1 MASTLNIVIGSHV
14 WVEDKDLSWVD
25 GEVSRIDGKKAHVR
39 TTKGKTVIANISD
52 IHPKDTEAP
61 PDGVDDM
68 TRLSYLHEPGVLDNL
83 AVRYAKNIIYTYTGN
98 ILIAINPFQRLP
110 NLVDARTM
118 EKYKGANLGDLD
130 PHVFAIADVSYRQM
144 INEGKSNS
152 ILVSGESGAGKTE
165 TTKLLMGYLAY
176 LGGRSG
182 TGERTVEQQVL
193 ESNPVLEAFGNA
205 KTVRNNNSS
214 RFGKFVEIQFDKS
227 GKISGA
233 AIRTYLLERS
243 RVCQIN
249 SPERNYHCFYFLC
262 AAPSEDLKKYK
273 LGDPSLFHYLNQ
285 SACIKVDGI
294 NDAEEYLATRK
305 AMDTVGITDQEQE
318 AIFRVVA
325 AVLHLGNINF
335 TKGREADSSIIKDD
349 KSRFHLNTAGEL
361 LMCDCEKLENAL
373 IKREINTPEGVI
385 TTTVGPNSATISR
398 DGLAKQIY
406 SRLFDWLVNRINA
419 SIGQDPNSNKLIGVL
434 DIYGFESF
442 KTNSFEQLC
451 INFTNEKL
459 QQHFNQN
466 VFKMEQEEYT
476 REQINWSYI
485 EFVDNQDVLDL
496 IERKPGGIIALLDE
510 ACMFPKSTHETLS
523 QKLYEKFKN
532 HKRFTKPKLSRTAF
546 TIQHY
551 AGDVTYQSDQFLDK
565 NKDYVVA
572 EHQELLNAS
581 KCSFVSGLFPQA
593 TEENTKSSKSSIA
606 TRFKIQLHELMETLS
621 STEPHY
627 IRCIKPNSVLKPGIF
642 ENTNVLQQLRCS
654 GVLEAIR
661 ISCAGYPTRKLFHDF
676 LHRFRVLAPEI
687 LKEKND
693 EKVSCQKVLDKMG
706 LQGYQIGRTKVFLR
720 AGQMADLDARRTE
733 MRNNAAKGVQSQ
745 FRTHVA
751 REQFLVLRDTS
762 IYLQSFVRA
771 RLACKQHEFL
781 RQQAAAL
788 RIQKNARWYFA
799 WKTYYQLRLSAIT
812 LQAGLRSM
820 AARNEFTFRK
830 KNKASVHIQSQWRC
844 HRDYSNYMNL
854 KRAALT
860 YQCAWRRRVARKE
873 LRKLKL
879 AARDTQA
886 LKVAK
891 EKLEE
896 RVEELTSRLDRE
908 KKLRADLEKSK
919 ADEVSKLKEALHEME
934 QRVEEV
940 KAMQE
945 QESAKKAVEEALAQE
960 REKISLLTTEIEGLK
975 VLLVAEREENDKMKK
990 AHANALETNEELNKE
1005 VSDADE
1011 KIKQFSD
1018 TVRRL
1023 EGTVSEHEGLLLT
1036 ERQQNE
1042 AANAALAESQ
1052 ARNEA
1057 LVSKLEDAVK
1067 QNDLL
1072 HEADQRFQEA
1082 TKNLESSL
1090 TFEKQRHEANLIELA
1105 EAREK
1110 IEELQ
1115 REVGDTDEKFTLL
1128 QTSIQS
1134 VEERLR
1140 EKDALLTTERL
1151 ESEATKKSLNESED
1165 RNQDLLLKIEIAQ
1178 KDIAHFQETVRRHEE
1193 NMAALETS
1201 LRSERQQ
1208 NDAIMKQL
1216 AESQGEIGELQRKLE
1231 DADARNG
1238 LLQDSLQRHEENM
1251 AALETSLRSERQ
1263 QNDAIM
1269 KQLAESQGEIGE
1281 LQRKL
1286 EDADARNGLLQDS
1299 LQRHEENMAAL
1310 ETSLRSERQQND
1322 AIMKQLAESQ
1332 GEIGELQ
1339 RKLED
1344 ADARNGLLQDSLQ
1357 RLEDD
1362 ATTREALM
1370 ETERKETEMTK
1381 KTLTE
1386 ALDQIEE
1393 LVKEV
1398 ECANH
1403 SVHQLQDSMQRMEQ
1417 TAVAREAT
1425 LLAEHQEKDATS
1437 KALAEAQGRIE
1448 GLLKEIYSANRK
1460 NDQLQSTIERLEEG
1474 ATTTDALYLAE
1485 RKGHDQTKKSLS
1497 EAQETNKE
1505 LLKKIEK
1512 AEKNIDQL
1520 LENVERLEKDA
1531 ITRESLLLTTKQS
1544 YGDTAKLLLESQEKN
1559 QELVHKVEDSDSKI
1573 VLLEDSVKRLEE
1585 STADKDSLLAIERHE
1600 NSETKKELV
1609 GSQKKIAELLTE
1621 VQDTRA
1627 NVAELEDLI
1636 RRLEGKLAITEALL
1650 LTEKEQNA
1658 STLKL
1663 LAEAQLR
1670 IEELIKKLEGSDR
1683 KSDSLQD
1690 TITRLEQDVTAKEAL
1705 LLTEKEAHDATRKT
1719 LTEAQEESGEL
1730 LKKIHD
1736 NDKHILQL
1744 QFTIQRLE
1752 ETTVANENLLLRE
1765 REQNDITTKA
1775 HNESQEKYEEL
1786 LSKFVDV
1793 DRKIDLLQ
1801 GTIERLGE
1809 NTTKD
1814 SLLLSERHEK
1824 DAIKKALTEAQE
1836 KNEELL
1842 MKVEDANEKIEQL
1855 QTTIDMLEDNVAAK
1869 DVSLEAAMKE
1879 NDAIR
1884 RSLTEAQERNDEL
1897 LKKISDSEYRI
1908 HLLQDTIQKLQVDA
1922 ISRLSSF
1929 VMEKQE
1935 SDASKRAVTEAH
1947 ERNEDLLKRNEDL
1960 LKRNDDLIKKIE
1972 DSSKI
1977 VTQLQEALQR
1987 LEGKAC
1993 NLEAENQVLRQQAT
2007 STPPTSAKSPASRAK
2022 ISRIHRSPENGH
2034 NLNGDIRQTE
2044 MKPSTGTSEAITSA
2058 ANVPDL
2064 GDQKDFEHGE
2074 KLQRIPK
2081 QKYQPSHH
2089 QQPQDDQQWLL
2100 ACIPQHLGFSGS
2112 KPVAALLIYQC
2123 LLHWKS
2129 FEAMKTGVFDSI
2141 LHAINSATEAQND
2154 MRTLA
2159 YWLSNLSTLTVLL
2172 QRSFK
2177 TTRTAIST
2185 PQRRRFSSERIFH
2198 GNQTSNAG
2206 LAYLSGQSVVGS
2218 AGLPQVEAKYPALL
2232 FKQQLVDLIEKV
2244 YGMISDS
2251 VKKELNPLLE
2261 LCIQD
2266 PRTSHSSIAKGNLNG
2281 MGQQNQLTYWL
2292 GIVKIL
2298 TSYLDVLRVNHVP
2311 SILVHKLFTQ
2321 IFSLI
2326 DVQLFNRLLLRRECC
2341 SFSNGEY
2348 VRAGLTEL
2356 KHWSDNATREF
2367 AGSAWEALRHI
2378 RQAVDFLVISLKP
2391 MRTLREIHTD
2401 VCPALSI
2408 QQLERIVS
2416 MYWDDVN
2423 GTNTISAEFTSS
2435 LKSAVRDESNM
2446 ATSFS
2451 ILLDD
2456 DSSIPFSLDDITKTL
2471 PVIEVADDDF
2481 VPFVHENPSFAFL
2494 LQRGE

>member
-1 MASTLNIVIGSHV
+1 MLNIVRGSHV
-14 WVEDKDLSWVD
+14 WVEDKDLAWVD
-25 GEVSRIDGKKAHVR
+25 GEVFQIDGQNAHIR
-39 TTKGKTVIANISD
+39 TTKGKTVIANISN

-61 PDGVDDM
+61 LGGVDDM

-110 NLVDARTM
+110 NLVDVRTM

-165 TTKLLMGYLAY
+165 TTKLLMRYLAF

-182 TGERTVEQQVL
+182 TGARTVEQQVL

-273 LGDPSLFHYLNQ
+273 LGDPASFHYLNQ

-294 NDAEEYLATRK
+294 NDAEEYLATRN
-305 AMDTVGITDQEQE
+305 AMDTVGITEQEQE

-335 TKGREADSSIIKDD
+335 AKGKEADSSVIKDD
-349 KSRFHLNTAGEL
+349 KSRFHLNTAAEI
-361 LMCDCEKLENAL
+361 LMCDRQKLENAL
-373 IKREINTPEGVI
+373 INREINTPEGVI
-385 TTTVGPNSATISR
+385 TTSVGPQSATVSR

-419 SIGQDPNSNKLIGVL
+419 SIGQDPTSNQLIGVL

-496 IERKPGGIIALLDE
+496 IEKKPGGIIALLDE
-510 ACMFPKSTHETLS
+510 ACMFPKSTHETFS

-551 AGDVTYQSDQFLDK
+551 AGDVIYQSDQFLDK

-581 KCSFVSGLFPQA
+581 KCSFVSGLFPPV

-606 TRFKIQLHELMETLS
+606 ARFKMQLHELMETLS

-627 IRCIKPNSVLKPGIF
+627 IRCIKPNSVLKPAIF

-661 ISCAGYPTRKLFHDF
+661 ISCAGYPTRKVFQDF

-693 EKVSCQKVLDKMG
+693 EKVACQKILDKIG

-720 AGQMADLDARRTE
+720 AGQMAELDARRTE
-733 MRNNAAKGVQSQ
+733 VRNNAARGVQSQ

-751 REQFLVLRDTS
+751 REQFLILQNAS
-762 IYLQSFVRA
+762 ICLQSFVRA
-771 RLACKQHEFL
+771 RLACKLYEFL
-781 RQQAAAL
+781 RQQEAAL
-788 RIQKNARWYFA
+788 KIQKNTRWFFA
-799 WKTYYQLRLSAIT
+799 WKTYCQQRSAAIT
-812 LQAGLRSM
+812 LQTGLRAM
-820 AARNEFTFRK
+820 AARNEFNFRK
-830 KNKASVHIQSQWRC
+830 QNKASIHIQSRWRC
-844 HRDYSNYMNL
+844 HRDYSNYMKL
-854 KRAALT
+854 KSAALT
-860 YQCAWRRRVARKE
+860 YQCAWRRKVARKE
-873 LRKLKL
+873 LRKLRM

-896 RVEELTSRLDRE
+896 RVEELMGRLSLE
-908 KKLRADLEKSK
+908 KKLRNDSEKSK
-919 ADEVSKLKEALHEME
+919 AEEVSKLQAALHVME
-934 QRVEEV
+934 QRIEEV
-940 KAMQE
+940 TAMQE
-945 QESAKKAVEEALAQE
+945 RESAKKAVEEALAQE

-975 VLLVAEREENDKMKK
+975 DLLVAERDETDLMKSS
-990 AHANALETNEELNKE
+990 HASALERNEELNKKLK
-1005 VSDADE
+1005 DADE
-1011 KIKQFSD
+1011 KIKQFTD
-1018 TVRRL
+1018 IIQRL
-1023 EGTVSEHEGLLLT
+1023 EGTVREGEDLLLT
-1036 ERQQNE
+1036 ERQKSE
-1042 AANAALAESQ
+1042 AANTALAESE
-1052 ARNEA
+1052 AKNEA

-1067 QNDLL
+1067 QNDILQETVKRFE
-1072 HEADQRFQEA
+1072 EAMS
-1082 TKNLESSL
+1082 NLESSL
-1090 TFEKQRHEANLIELA
+1090 VVEKQQHEASVVELA

-1110 IEELQ
+1110 IVELQ
-1115 REVGDTDEKFTLL
+1115 REVGDTDEKSTLL
-1128 QTSIQS
+1128 QTTIQRL
-1134 VEERLR
+1134 EEKLMG
-1140 EKDALLTTERL
+1140 KDSLLSTERQ
-1151 ESEATKKSLNESED
+1151 ESEATKVLLSEY
-1165 RNQDLLLKIEIAQ
+1165 QDKNLELLKKIEDAE
-1178 KDIAHFQETVRRHEE
+1178 KNIAHFQDTIQRHEE
-1193 NMAALETS
+1193 SITVLETS
-1201 LRSERQQ
+1201 LRTERQQ
-1208 NDAIMKQL
+1208 NEAIMKQL
-1216 AESQGEIGELQRKLE
+1216 ADSQGEIGELQEKLE
-1231 DADARNG
+1231 GADGRN
-1238 LLQDSLQRHEENM
+1238 S
-1251 AALETSLRSERQ
+1251 
-1263 QNDAIM
+1263 
-1269 KQLAESQGEIGE
+1269 
-1281 LQRKL
+1281 
-1286 EDADARNGLLQDS
+1286 
-1299 LQRHEENMAAL
+1299 
-1310 ETSLRSERQQND
+1310 
-1322 AIMKQLAESQ
+1322 
-1332 GEIGELQ
+1332 
-1339 RKLED
+1339 
-1344 ADARNGLLQDSLQ
+1344 LLQDSLQ
-1357 RLEDD
+1357 RLE
-1362 ATTREALM
+1362 
-1370 ETERKETEMTK
+1370 
-1381 KTLTE
+1381 
-1386 ALDQIEE
+1386 
-1393 LVKEV
+1393 
-1398 ECANH
+1398 
-1403 SVHQLQDSMQRMEQ
+1403 
-1417 TAVAREAT
+1417 
-1425 LLAEHQEKDATS
+1425 
-1437 KALAEAQGRIE
+1437 
-1448 GLLKEIYSANRK
+1448 
-1460 NDQLQSTIERLEEG
+1460 EG
-1474 ATTTDALYLAE
+1474 ATTMDALYLAE
-1485 RKGHDQTKKSLS
+1485 RQGHDQTKKALS
-1497 EAQETNKE
+1497 DAQEINKE
-1505 LLKKIEK
+1505 LLTKIE
-1512 AEKNIDQL
+1512 ASEKNRDQL
-1520 LENVERLEKDA
+1520 LENLERLQKEA
-1531 ITRESLLLTTKQS
+1531 TTRESLLLMTKQS
-1544 YGDTAKLLLESQEKN
+1544 YDDIIKVLAEAQGRN
-1559 QELVHKVEDSDSKI
+1559 QDLMHKVEDSDRKI
-1573 VLLEDSVKRLEE
+1573 ILLEASVKRLEE
-1585 STADKDSLLAIERHE
+1585 STADKDSLLAIEKHE
-1600 NSETKKELV
+1600 NSETKKELT
-1609 GSQKKIAELLTE
+1609 GAKKRIDELLNE
-1621 VQDTRA
+1621 VQDTRT
-1627 NVAELEDLI
+1627 NIAELEDSI
-1636 RRLEGKLAITEALL
+1636 RRLEGNLGITEALL
-1650 LTEKEQNA
+1650 LTEKEHNA
-1658 STLKL
+1658 STVKL
-1663 LAEAQLR
+1663 LTEAQSK
-1670 IEELIKKLEGSDR
+1670 IEDFIKKLEDAER
-1683 KSDSLQD
+1683 KSDNLQD
-1690 TITRLEQDVTAKEAL
+1690 TIKRLEQDVNAKDAF
-1705 LLTEKEAHDATRKT
+1705 LLTEKQAHETAQKT
-1719 LTEAQEESGEL
+1719 LAEVHERNEEL
-1730 LKKIHD
+1730 LKKIHED
-1736 NDKHILQL
+1736 DKTILQL
-1744 QFTIQRLE
+1744 KFTIQRLE
-1752 ETTVANENLLLRE
+1752 ENTAANENMLLRE
-1765 REQNDITTKA
+1765 KEQNDATTKA
-1775 HNESQEKYEEL
+1775 HIESQERYEVL
-1786 LSKFVDV
+1786 LKKFLDV

-1801 GTIERLGE
+1801 DTIERLGE
-1809 NTTKD
+1809 NTTTKD
-1814 SLLLSERHEK
+1814 ALFLSERQEK
-1824 DAIKKALTEAQE
+1824 DAIKKALTEAEE
-1836 KNEELL
+1836 KKDELL
-1842 MKVEDANEKIEQL
+1842 MKVEDSNEKIEHL
-1855 QTTIDMLEDNVAAK
+1855 QNTINKLEENITAK
-1869 DVSLEAAMKE
+1869 DVSLEAAMQE
-1879 NDAIR
+1879 NETIR
-1884 RSLTEAQERNDEL
+1884 KLLAEAQEKNDEL
-1897 LKKISDSEYRI
+1897 LKKINDSEYRM
-1908 HLLQDTIQKLQVDA
+1908 HLLQDTVQKLQVDA

-1935 SDASKRAVTEAH
+1935 SDAAKRAVSEAH
-1947 ERNEDLLKRNEDL
+1947 ERNEDLLRRNEDL

-1972 DSSKI
+1972 ESGKI
-1977 VTQLQEALQR
+1977 VSQLQEALQR
-1987 LEGKAC
+1987 LEGKAA
-1993 NLEAENQVLRQQAT
+1993 NLEAENQVLRQQST
-2007 STPPTSAKSPASRAK
+2007 GTPPSTAKSSASRSK
-2022 ISRIHRSPENGH
+2022 ITRIHKNPDNGH
-2034 NLNGDIRQTE
+2034 ILNGDIKQTE
-2044 MKPSTGTSEAITSA
+2044 MKPSTGTSEATSVGNA
-2058 ANVPDL
+2058 PNL
-2064 GDQKDFEHGE
+2064 GTLKDFEHGE
-2074 KLQRIPK
+2074 KLQRVFN
-2081 QKYQPSHH
+2081 QKFQPSQH

-2100 ACIPQHLGFSGS
+2100 TCISQYLGFSGS
-2112 KPVAALLIYQC
+2112 KPVAAVLMYQC
-2123 LLHWKS
+2123 LFHWRS

-2141 LHAINSATEAQND
+2141 LQTINSAIEAQND

-2159 YWLSNLSTLTVLL
+2159 YWLSNLSTLTVIL

-2198 GNQTSNAG
+2198 ANQTSNAG
-2206 LAYLSGQSVVGS
+2206 LAYLTGQSAVGS
-2218 AGLPQVEAKYPALL
+2218 SGLPQVEAKYPALL

-2266 PRTSHSSIAKGNLNG
+2266 PRTSHSGLAKGHLNG
-2281 MGQQNQLTYWL
+2281 MGQSNQLAHWL

-2298 TSYLDVLRVNHVP
+2298 TSYLDVLRANHVP
-2311 SILVHKLFTQ
+2311 PILVNKLFTQ

-2391 MRTLREIHTD
+2391 MRTLREIRTD

-2435 LKSAVRDESNM
+2435 LKTAAREESN
-2446 ATSFS
+2446 TVTTFS

-2471 PVIEVADDDF
+2471 PAIEMVDDDLL
-2481 VPFVHENPSFAFL
+2481 PFVRENPNFAFL

>member
-25 GEVSRIDGKKAHVR
+25 GEVFRIDGQNAHVR

-165 TTKLLMGYLAY
+165 TTKLLMRYLAF

-273 LGDPSLFHYLNQ
+273 LGDPSSFHYLNQ

-325 AVLHLGNINF
+325 VVLHLGNINF
-335 TKGREADSSIIKDD
+335 AKGREVDSSIIKDD

-419 SIGQDPNSNKLIGVL
+419 SIGQDPDSNKLIGVL

-496 IERKPGGIIALLDE
+496 IEKKPGGIIALLDE

-581 KCSFVSGLFPQA
+581 KCSFVSGLFPPA

-606 TRFKIQLHELMETLS
+606 TRFKLQLHELMETLS

-661 ISCAGYPTRKLFHDF
+661 ISCAGYPTRKQFHDF
-676 LHRFRVLAPEI
+676 LHRFRVLTPEI

-693 EKVSCQKVLDKMG
+693 EKVSCQKILDKIG

-720 AGQMADLDARRTE
+720 AGQMAELDARRTE
-733 MRNNAAKGVQSQ
+733 MRNNAARGVQSQ

-762 IYLQSFVRA
+762 ICLQSFVRA

-812 LQAGLRSM
+812 LQAGLRAM

-844 HRDYSNYMNL
+844 HRDYSNYMKL
-854 KRAALT
+854 RRAALT

-873 LRKLKL
+873 LRKLRM

-919 ADEVSKLKEALHEME
+919 AEEVSKLKEALQEME
-934 QRVEEV
+934 QRVEDV

-975 VLLVAEREENDKMKK
+975 ALLVAEREENDVTKK
-990 AHANALETNEELNKE
+990 AHANALETNEELNKR

-1011 KIKQFSD
+1011 KIKQFTD
-1018 TVRRL
+1018 TVQRL
-1023 EGTVSEHEGLLLT
+1023 EGTVREHEALLLT

-1072 HEADQRFQEA
+1072 HEAAQRFEEA

-1115 REVGDTDEKFTLL
+1115 REVGDTDEKSTLL

-1134 VEERLR
+1134 LEERLR
-1140 EKDALLTTERL
+1140 EKDALLTIERL

-1165 RNQDLLLKIEIAQ
+1165 RNQDLLLKIEVAE
-1178 KDIAHFQETVRRHEE
+1178 KDIAHFQETV
-1193 NMAALETS
+1193 
-1201 LRSERQQ
+1201 
-1208 NDAIMKQL
+1208 
-1216 AESQGEIGELQRKLE
+1216 
-1231 DADARNG
+1231 
-1238 LLQDSLQRHEENM
+1238 QRHEENM

-1286 EDADARNGLLQDS
+1286 EDAYARNGLLQDS
-1299 LQRHEENMAAL
+1299 LQ
-1310 ETSLRSERQQND
+1310 
-1322 AIMKQLAESQ
+1322 
-1332 GEIGELQ
+1332 
-1339 RKLED
+1339 
-1344 ADARNGLLQDSLQ
+1344 
-1357 RLEDD
+1357 
-1362 ATTREALM
+1362 
-1370 ETERKETEMTK
+1370 
-1381 KTLTE
+1381 
-1386 ALDQIEE
+1386 
-1393 LVKEV
+1393 
-1398 ECANH
+1398 
-1403 SVHQLQDSMQRMEQ
+1403 
-1417 TAVAREAT
+1417 
-1425 LLAEHQEKDATS
+1425 
-1437 KALAEAQGRIE
+1437 
-1448 GLLKEIYSANRK
+1448 
-1460 NDQLQSTIERLEEG
+1460 RLEEG

-1485 RKGHDQTKKSLS
+1485 RKEHDQTKKSLS

-1505 LLKKIEK
+1505 LLKKIEE

-1531 ITRESLLLTTKQS
+1531 TTRESLLLTTKQS
-1544 YGDTAKLLLESQEKN
+1544 YDDTTKLLLESQEKN
-1559 QELVHKVEDSDSKI
+1559 RELVHKVEDSDSKI

-1585 STADKDSLLAIERHE
+1585 ITADKDSLLAIERHE
-1600 NSETKKELV
+1600 NSETKKELAD
-1609 GSQKKIAELLTE
+1609 SQKKIAELLTE
-1621 VQDTRA
+1621 VQETRA
-1627 NVAELEDLI
+1627 NIAELEDLV
-1636 RRLEGKLAITEALL
+1636 RRLEGNLAVTEALL

-1705 LLTEKEAHDATRKT
+1705 LLTEKQAHEATRKT
-1719 LTEAQEESGEL
+1719 LTETQEKSEEL

-1744 QFTIQRLE
+1744 QFAIQRLE
-1752 ETTVANENLLLRE
+1752 ETTAANENLLLRE

-1786 LSKFVDV
+1786 LTKFSDV

-1809 NTTKD
+1809 NTTTKD

-1824 DAIKKALTEAQE
+1824 EAIKKALTEAEE

-1842 MKVEDANEKIEQL
+1842 MKVEDANEKIGHL
-1855 QTTIDMLEDNVAAK
+1855 QTTINTLEDNVAAK
-1869 DVSLEAAMKE
+1869 NVSLEAAMKE
-1879 NDAIR
+1879 NDKIR
-1884 RSLTEAQERNDEL
+1884 KSLSEAQERNDEL

-1908 HLLQDTIQKLQVDA
+1908 HLLQDTVQKLQVDA

-1935 SDASKRAVTEAH
+1935 SDAAKRAVTEAH

-1977 VTQLQEALQR
+1977 VTQLQEAQQR
-1987 LEGKAC
+1987 LEGKAS

-2007 STPPTSAKSPASRAK
+2007 STPPSTAKSPASRSK

-2034 NLNGDIRQTE
+2034 IFNGDIRQTE

-2081 QKYQPSHH
+2081 QKYQ
-2089 QQPQDDQQWLL
+2089 QPQDDQQWLL
-2100 ACIPQHLGFSGS
+2100 TCISQYLGFSGS

-2141 LHAINSATEAQND
+2141 LHAINSATESQND

-2206 LAYLSGQSVVGS
+2206 FAYLSGQSVVGS

-2251 VKKELNPLLE
+2251 VKKVLNPLLE

-2281 MGQQNQLTYWL
+2281 MGQQNQLTHWL

-2298 TSYLDVLRVNHVP
+2298 TSYLDVLRANHVP

-2348 VRAGLTEL
+2348 VRAGLAEL

-2391 MRTLREIHTD
+2391 MRTLREIRTD

-2435 LKSAVRDESNM
+2435 LKSVVREESNM

-2481 VPFVHENPSFAFL
+2481 LPFVHENPSFAFL

>member
-1 MASTLNIVIGSHV
+1 MASMLNIVKGSHV
-14 WVEDKDLSWVD
+14 WVEDKDLAWVD
-25 GEVSRIDGKKAHVR
+25 GEVFGIDGQNAHVR
-39 TTKGKTVIANISD
+39 TTKGKTVTAKISD

-110 NLVDARTM
+110 NLVDACTM

-165 TTKLLMGYLAY
+165 TTKLLMRYLAF

-273 LGDPSLFHYLNQ
+273 LGDPSSFHYLNQ

-294 NDAEEYLATRK
+294 NDAEEYLATRN
-305 AMDTVGITDQEQE
+305 AMDTVGITEQEQE

-335 TKGREADSSIIKDD
+335 AKGREVDSSVIKDD

-373 IKREINTPEGVI
+373 INREINTPEGVI

-419 SIGQDPNSNKLIGVL
+419 SIGQDPDSNKLIGVL

-496 IERKPGGIIALLDE
+496 IEKKPGGIIALLDE

-565 NKDYVVA
+565 NKDYVVS

-581 KCSFVSGLFPQA
+581 KCSFVSGLFPPA

-606 TRFKIQLHELMETLS
+606 TRFKMQLHELMETLS

-627 IRCIKPNSVLKPGIF
+627 IRCIKPNSVLKPAIF

-693 EKVSCQKVLDKMG
+693 EKVACQKILDKIG

-733 MRNNAAKGVQSQ
+733 MRNYAARGVQSQ
-745 FRTHVA
+745 YRTHVA
-751 REQFLVLRDTS
+751 REQFLLLRDAS
-762 IYLQSFVRA
+762 ICLQSFVRA

-788 RIQKNARWYFA
+788 RIQKTTRWYFA
-799 WKTYYQLRLSAIT
+799 WKTYCQLRLSAVT
-812 LQAGLRSM
+812 LQAGVRAM
-820 AARNEFTFRK
+820 AARNEFNFRK
-830 KNKASVHIQSQWRC
+830 RNKASVRIQSQWRC
-844 HRDYSNYMNL
+844 HRDYSNYMKL

-860 YQCAWRRRVARKE
+860 YQCAWRRRVAKKE
-873 LRKLKL
+873 LRKLRM

-896 RVEELTSRLDRE
+896 RVEDLTSRLGLE
-908 KKLRADLEKSK
+908 KKLRDDLEKSK
-919 ADEVSKLKEALHEME
+919 AEEVAKLKTALREME

-975 VLLVAEREENDKMKK
+975 ELLVAEREENDIRKK
-990 AHANALETNEELNKE
+990 AHANALETNEELNKK

-1018 TVRRL
+1018 TVQRL
-1023 EGTVSEHEGLLLT
+1023 EGTIREGEALLLT

-1042 AANAALAESQ
+1042 AASATLAESQ

-1072 HEADQRFQEA
+1072 RETSQRFEEA
-1082 TKNLESSL
+1082 MKNLESSL
-1090 TFEKQRHEANLIELA
+1090 IFEKQQHEASLLELA

-1115 REVGDTDEKFTLL
+1115 REVGDTDEKSTLL
-1128 QTSIQS
+1128 KTTIQS
-1134 VEERLR
+1134 LEERSR
-1140 EKDALLTTERL
+1140 EKDALLTLERQ
-1151 ESEATKKSLNESED
+1151 ESEATKKSLSDSED
-1165 RNQDLLLKIEIAQ
+1165 RNQNLLMKIEVAE
-1178 KDIAHFQETVRRHEE
+1178 KEIAHFQETIQRYEQ

-1201 LRSERQQ
+1201 LRSEKQQ
-1208 NDAIMKQL
+1208 TDVIMKQL
-1216 AESQGEIGELQRKLE
+1216 ADSQGEIGELQRKLE
-1231 DADARNG
+1231 DADGRN
-1238 LLQDSLQRHEENM
+1238 R
-1251 AALETSLRSERQ
+1251 
-1263 QNDAIM
+1263 
-1269 KQLAESQGEIGE
+1269 
-1281 LQRKL
+1281 
-1286 EDADARNGLLQDS
+1286 
-1299 LQRHEENMAAL
+1299 
-1310 ETSLRSERQQND
+1310 
-1322 AIMKQLAESQ
+1322 
-1332 GEIGELQ
+1332 
-1339 RKLED
+1339 
-1344 ADARNGLLQDSLQ
+1344 LLQDSLQ
-1357 RLEDD
+1357 RLE
-1362 ATTREALM
+1362 
-1370 ETERKETEMTK
+1370 
-1381 KTLTE
+1381 
-1386 ALDQIEE
+1386 
-1393 LVKEV
+1393 
-1398 ECANH
+1398 
-1403 SVHQLQDSMQRMEQ
+1403 QD
-1417 TAVAREAT
+1417 
-1425 LLAEHQEKDATS
+1425 
-1437 KALAEAQGRIE
+1437 G
-1448 GLLKEIYSANRK
+1448 
-1460 NDQLQSTIERLEEG
+1460 
-1474 ATTTDALYLAE
+1474 
-1485 RKGHDQTKKSLS
+1485 
-1497 EAQETNKE
+1497 
-1505 LLKKIEK
+1505 
-1512 AEKNIDQL
+1512 
-1520 LENVERLEKDA
+1520 
-1531 ITRESLLLTTKQS
+1531 
-1544 YGDTAKLLLESQEKN
+1544 
-1559 QELVHKVEDSDSKI
+1559 
-1573 VLLEDSVKRLEE
+1573 
-1585 STADKDSLLAIERHE
+1585 
-1600 NSETKKELV
+1600 
-1609 GSQKKIAELLTE
+1609 
-1621 VQDTRA
+1621 
-1627 NVAELEDLI
+1627 
-1636 RRLEGKLAITEALL
+1636 
-1650 LTEKEQNA
+1650 
-1658 STLKL
+1658 
-1663 LAEAQLR
+1663 
-1670 IEELIKKLEGSDR
+1670 
-1683 KSDSLQD
+1683 
-1690 TITRLEQDVTAKEAL
+1690 TAKEAL
-1705 LLTEKEAHDATRKT
+1705 LLTEKQAHEATKKT
-1719 LTEAQEESGEL
+1719 LSEAQERNEEL

-1736 NDKHILQL
+1736 NDKNILQL

-1765 REQNDITTKA
+1765 REQNDATTKA
-1775 HNESQEKYEEL
+1775 HIESQEKYEEL
-1786 LSKFVDV
+1786 LKKFVDV

-1801 GTIERLGE
+1801 GTIERFGE
-1809 NTTKD
+1809 NTTTKD
-1814 SLLLSERHEK
+1814 ALLLSERHEK
-1824 DAIKKALTEAQE
+1824 DAIKKALTEADE

-1842 MKVEDANEKIEQL
+1842 MKVEDANEKIEHL
-1855 QTTIDMLEDNVAAK
+1855 QTMINKLEDNIAAK
-1869 DVSLEAAMKE
+1869 DVSLEAATKE
-1879 NDAIR
+1879 NDTIR
-1884 RSLTEAQERNDEL
+1884 KSLAEAQERNDEL

-1908 HLLQDTIQKLQVDA
+1908 HLLQDTVQKLQVDA

-1935 SDASKRAVTEAH
+1935 SDAAKRAVTEAH

-1960 LKRNDDLIKKIE
+1960 LKRNDALIKKIE
-1972 DSSKI
+1972 ESSKI

-1987 LEGKAC
+1987 LEGKAA

-2007 STPPTSAKSPASRAK
+2007 ATPPSTAKSPASRSK
-2022 ISRIHRSPENGH
+2022 ITRIHRSPENGH
-2034 NLNGDIRQTE
+2034 ILNGDIRQTE
-2044 MKPSTGTSEAITSA
+2044 MKPSTSTSEAITSSG
-2058 ANVPDL
+2058 NVPDL
-2064 GDQKDFEHGE
+2064 GDQKEFEHGE
-2074 KLQRIPK
+2074 KLQRVPK
-2081 QKYQPSHH
+2081 QKYQSSHH

-2100 ACIPQHLGFSGS
+2100 TCISQYLGFSGS

-2141 LHAINSATEAQND
+2141 LHAINTATEAQND

-2185 PQRRRFSSERIFH
+2185 PQRRRFSSDRIFH

-2266 PRTSHSSIAKGNLNG
+2266 PRTSHSSLAKGHLNG
-2281 MGQQNQLTYWL
+2281 MGQQNQLTHWL

-2298 TSYLDVLRVNHVP
+2298 TSYLDVLKANHVP
-2311 SILVHKLFTQ
+2311 SVLVHKLFTQ

-2348 VRAGLTEL
+2348 VRAGLAEL

-2391 MRTLREIHTD
+2391 MRTLREIRTD

-2435 LKSAVRDESNM
+2435 LKSAVREESNM

-2471 PVIEVADDDF
+2471 PVIEMADDDLL
-2481 VPFVHENPSFAFL
+2481 PFVHENPSFAFL

>member
-1 MASTLNIVIGSHV
+1 MASMLNIVIGSHV
-14 WVEDKDLSWVD
+14 WVEDKDLAWVD
-25 GEVSRIDGKKAHVR
+25 GEVSRIDGQNAHVR
-39 TTKGKTVIANISD
+39 TTKGDTVTAKISD

-165 TTKLLMGYLAY
+165 TTKLLMRYLAF

-273 LGDPSLFHYLNQ
+273 LGDPSSFHYLNQ
-285 SACIKVDGI
+285 STCIKVDGI
-294 NDAEEYLATRK
+294 NDAEEYLATRN
-305 AMDTVGITDQEQE
+305 AMDTVGITEQEQE

-335 TKGREADSSIIKDD
+335 AKGREVDSSVIKDE

-361 LMCDCEKLENAL
+361 LMCDCGKLENAL
-373 IKREINTPEGVI
+373 INREINTPEGVI
-385 TTTVGPNSATISR
+385 TTTVGPSSATISR

-496 IERKPGGIIALLDE
+496 IEKKPGGIIALLDE

-581 KCSFVSGLFPQA
+581 KCPFVSGLFPPA

-606 TRFKIQLHELMETLS
+606 TRFKMQLHELMETLS
-621 STEPHY
+621 STDPHY
-627 IRCIKPNSVLKPGIF
+627 IRCIKPNSVLKPAVF

-693 EKVSCQKVLDKMG
+693 EKVACQKILDKIG

-720 AGQMADLDARRTE
+720 AGQMAELDARRTE
-733 MRNNAAKGVQSQ
+733 MRNNAARGVQSQ
-745 FRTHVA
+745 YRTHVA
-751 REQFLVLRDTS
+751 REQFLVLRDAS
-762 IYLQSFVRA
+762 ICLQSFVRA

-781 RQQAAAL
+781 RQEAAAL
-788 RIQKNARWYFA
+788 RIQKTTRWYFA
-799 WKTYYQLRLSAIT
+799 WKTYCQLRLSAVT
-812 LQAGLRSM
+812 LQAGVRAM
-820 AARNEFTFRK
+820 AARNEFNFRK
-830 KNKASVHIQSQWRC
+830 RNKASIRIQSQWRC
-844 HRDYSNYMNL
+844 HRDYSNYMKL

-860 YQCAWRRRVARKE
+860 YQCAWRRRVAKKE
-873 LRKLKL
+873 LRKLRM

-891 EKLEE
+891 EKLEQ
-896 RVEELTSRLDRE
+896 RVEELTNRLGLE
-908 KKLRADLEKSK
+908 KKLRDDLAKSK
-919 ADEVSKLKEALHEME
+919 AEEISKLKTALHKME
-934 QRVEEV
+934 QQVEEV

-960 REKISLLTTEIEGLK
+960 RERINLLTTEIEGLK
-975 VLLVAEREENDKMKK
+975 ELLVAEREENDIRKK
-990 AHANALETNEELNKE
+990 AHANALEMNEELNKK

-1018 TVRRL
+1018 IVQRL
-1023 EGTVSEHEGLLLT
+1023 EGTIREGEALLLI

-1042 AANAALAESQ
+1042 ATIATFAESQ
-1052 ARNEA
+1052 AKNEA
-1057 LVSKLEDAVK
+1057 LVSKLEDAMK

-1072 HEADQRFQEA
+1072 RETAQRFEEA
-1082 TKNLESSL
+1082 MKTLESSL
-1090 TFEKQRHEANLIELA
+1090 TFEKQQHEASLVELA

-1115 REVGDTDEKFTLL
+1115 REVGDTDEKSTLL
-1128 QTSIQS
+1128 QTTIQS
-1134 VEERLR
+1134 LEERLR
-1140 EKDALLTTERL
+1140 EKDALLTLERQ
-1151 ESEATKKSLNESED
+1151 ESEATKKSLSESED
-1165 RNQDLLLKIEIAQ
+1165 RNQNLLMKIEVAE
-1178 KDIAHFQETVRRHEE
+1178 KEIAHFRETIQRHEE
-1193 NMAALETS
+1193 NIAALETS
-1201 LRSERQQ
+1201 LRSEKQQ
-1208 NDAIMKQL
+1208 TDVIMKQL
-1216 AESQGEIGELQRKLE
+1216 ADSQGEIGELQRKLE
-1231 DADARNG
+1231 DADGRNG
-1238 LLQDSLQRHEENM
+1238 LLQDSLQ
-1251 AALETSLRSERQ
+1251 
-1263 QNDAIM
+1263 
-1269 KQLAESQGEIGE
+1269 
-1281 LQRKL
+1281 
-1286 EDADARNGLLQDS
+1286 
-1299 LQRHEENMAAL
+1299 
-1310 ETSLRSERQQND
+1310 
-1322 AIMKQLAESQ
+1322 
-1332 GEIGELQ
+1332 
-1339 RKLED
+1339 
-1344 ADARNGLLQDSLQ
+1344 
-1357 RLEDD
+1357 
-1362 ATTREALM
+1362 
-1370 ETERKETEMTK
+1370 
-1381 KTLTE
+1381 
-1386 ALDQIEE
+1386 
-1393 LVKEV
+1393 
-1398 ECANH
+1398 
-1403 SVHQLQDSMQRMEQ
+1403 
-1417 TAVAREAT
+1417 
-1425 LLAEHQEKDATS
+1425 
-1437 KALAEAQGRIE
+1437 
-1448 GLLKEIYSANRK
+1448 
-1460 NDQLQSTIERLEEG
+1460 RLEEG

-1485 RKGHDQTKKSLS
+1485 KQEHDHTKKSLS
-1497 EAQETNKE
+1497 EAQGINKE
-1505 LLKKIEK
+1505 LLTKIEE
-1512 AEKNIDQL
+1512 AEKNIHQL
-1520 LENVERLEKDA
+1520 LENVERLEKNTSA
-1531 ITRESLLLTTKQS
+1531 RESILLMTKQS
-1544 YGDTAKLLLESQEKN
+1544 YDETSKLLLEAQEKIR
-1559 QELVHKVEDSDSKI
+1559 ELMHKVEDLDRKI

-1585 STADKDSLLAIERHE
+1585 STTDKDSLLAIERHE
-1600 NSETKKELV
+1600 NCETKKELA
-1609 GSQKKIAELLTE
+1609 GSQKKIEELLTE
-1621 VQDTRA
+1621 VQGA
-1627 NVAELEDLI
+1627 HVNIAELEESI
-1636 RRLEGKLAITEALL
+1636 RRLEQDGTAKDALL
-1650 LTEKEQNA
+1650 LTEKQA
-1658 STLKL
+1658 H
-1663 LAEAQLR
+1663 EAT
-1670 IEELIKKLEGSDR
+1670 K
-1683 KSDSLQD
+1683 
-1690 TITRLEQDVTAKEAL
+1690 
-1705 LLTEKEAHDATRKT
+1705 KT
-1719 LTEAQEESGEL
+1719 LSEAQERNEEL
-1730 LKKIHD
+1730 LKKIYD
-1736 NDKHILQL
+1736 NDKNILQL

-1752 ETTVANENLLLRE
+1752 ETTVAKENLLLRE
-1765 REQNDITTKA
+1765 KEQNDATTKA
-1775 HNESQEKYEEL
+1775 HIESQEKYEEL
-1786 LSKFVDV
+1786 LKKFVDV
-1793 DRKIDLLQ
+1793 DTKIDLLQ
-1801 GTIERLGE
+1801 GTIERFGE
-1809 NTTKD
+1809 NTTTKD
-1814 SLLLSERHEK
+1814 ALLLSERNEK
-1824 DAIKKALTEAQE
+1824 DAIRKALTEADE

-1842 MKVEDANEKIEQL
+1842 MKVEDANEKIEHL
-1855 QTTIDMLEDNVAAK
+1855 QTMINKLEDNIAAK
-1869 DVSLEAAMKE
+1869 DVSLEAATKE
-1879 NDAIR
+1879 NDTIR
-1884 RSLTEAQERNDEL
+1884 KSLAEAQERNDEL

-1908 HLLQDTIQKLQVDA
+1908 HLLQDTVQKLQVDA

-1935 SDASKRAVTEAH
+1935 SDAAKRAVTEAH

-1960 LKRNDDLIKKIE
+1960 LKRNDALIKKIE
-1972 DSSKI
+1972 ESSKI

-1987 LEGKAC
+1987 LEGKAA

-2007 STPPTSAKSPASRAK
+2007 STPPSTAKSPASRSK
-2022 ISRIHRSPENGH
+2022 ITRIHRSPENGH
-2034 NLNGDIRQTE
+2034 ILNGDIRQTE
-2044 MKPSTGTSEAITSA
+2044 MKPSTSTSDAITSSG
-2058 ANVPDL
+2058 NVTDL
-2064 GDQKDFEHGE
+2064 GDQKEFEHGE

-2081 QKYQPSHH
+2081 PKYQSSHH

-2100 ACIPQHLGFSGS
+2100 TCISQYLGFSGS

-2141 LHAINSATEAQND
+2141 LHAINMATEAQND

-2185 PQRRRFSSERIFH
+2185 PQRRRFSSDRIFH

-2206 LAYLSGQSVVGS
+2206 LAYLSGQTVVGS

-2266 PRTSHSSIAKGNLNG
+2266 PRTSHSSLAKGHLNG
-2281 MGQQNQLTYWL
+2281 MGQQNQLTHWL

-2298 TSYLDVLRVNHVP
+2298 TSYLDVLKANHVP
-2311 SILVHKLFTQ
+2311 SVLVHKLFTQ

-2348 VRAGLTEL
+2348 VRAGLAEL

-2391 MRTLREIHTD
+2391 MRTLREIRTD

-2435 LKSAVRDESNM
+2435 LKSAVREESNM

-2471 PVIEVADDDF
+2471 PVIEVADDDLL
-2481 VPFVHENPSFAFL
+2481 PFVHENPSFAFL

>member
-1 MASTLNIVIGSHV
+1 MLNIVIGSHV
-14 WVEDKDLSWVD
+14 WVEDKDLAWVD
-25 GEVSRIDGKKAHVR
+25 GEVFRIDGQNAHIR
-39 TTKGKTVIANISD
+39 TTKGKTVTANISD

-61 PDGVDDM
+61 PGGVDDM

-165 TTKLLMGYLAY
+165 TTKLLMRYLAF

-262 AAPSEDLKKYK
+262 AAPSEHLKKYK
-273 LGDPSLFHYLNQ
+273 LGDPSSFHYLNQ

-305 AMDTVGITDQEQE
+305 AMDTVGITEQEQE

-335 TKGREADSSIIKDD
+335 AKGREVDSSVLKDD
-349 KSRFHLNTAGEL
+349 QSRFHLNTAGEL

-373 IKREINTPEGVI
+373 INREINTPEGVI
-385 TTTVGPNSATISR
+385 TTSVGPNSATISR

-419 SIGQDPNSNKLIGVL
+419 SIGQDPDSNKLIGVL

-496 IERKPGGIIALLDE
+496 IEKKPGGIIALLDE

-581 KCSFVSGLFPQA
+581 KCSFVSGLFPPA

-606 TRFKIQLHELMETLS
+606 TRFKLQLHELMETLS

-627 IRCIKPNSVLKPGIF
+627 IRCIKPNSVLKPAIF

-676 LHRFRVLAPEI
+676 LHRFRVLAPEV

-693 EKVSCQKVLDKMG
+693 EKVACQKILDKIG

-720 AGQMADLDARRTE
+720 AGQMAELDARRTE
-733 MRNNAAKGVQSQ
+733 MRNNAARGVQSQ
-745 FRTHVA
+745 YRTHVA

-762 IYLQSFVRA
+762 ICLQSFVRA

-788 RIQKNARWYFA
+788 RIQKTTRWYFA
-799 WKTYYQLRLSAIT
+799 WKTYCQLRLSAVT
-812 LQAGLRSM
+812 LQAGLRAM
-820 AARNEFTFRK
+820 AARDEFNFRK
-830 KNKASVHIQSQWRC
+830 RNKASVHIQSQWRC
-844 HRDYSNYMNL
+844 HRDYSNYMKL

-873 LRKLKL
+873 LRKLKM

-896 RVEELTSRLDRE
+896 RVEELTSRLGLE
-908 KKLRADLEKSK
+908 KKLRSDLEKSK
-919 ADEVSKLKEALHEME
+919 DVEVSKLKAALHEME
-934 QRVEEV
+934 QRVEEA

-960 REKISLLTTEIEGLK
+960 REKINLLTTEIEGLK
-975 VLLVAEREENDKMKK
+975 AVLVAEQEKNDATKK
-990 AHANALETNEELNKE
+990 AHANALETNEELNKKI
-1005 VSDADE
+1005 SDADE

-1018 TVRRL
+1018 TVQRL
-1023 EGTVSEHEGLLLT
+1023 EGTIREGEALLLT

-1042 AANAALAESQ
+1042 AASATLAESQ

-1072 HEADQRFQEA
+1072 HETVQRFEEA
-1082 TKNLESSL
+1082 MKNLESSL
-1090 TFEKQRHEANLIELA
+1090 TFEKQQHEASLVELT

-1115 REVGDTDEKFTLL
+1115 REAGDTDEKSSLL
-1128 QTSIQS
+1128 QTAIESL
-1134 VEERLR
+1134 EERLR
-1140 EKDALLTTERL
+1140 EKDALLTAERQ
-1151 ESEATKKSLNESED
+1151 ESEATKKLLSESED
-1165 RNQDLLLKIEIAQ
+1165 RNQELLMKNEVAEKEIAC
-1178 KDIAHFQETVRRHEE
+1178 FQETIERLEE
-1193 NMAALETS
+1193 NMVALETS

-1208 NDAIMKQL
+1208 NDAVMKQL
-1216 AESQGEIGELQRKLE
+1216 ADSQGEIGELQRKLE
-1231 DADARNG
+1231 DADGRN
-1238 LLQDSLQRHEENM
+1238 R
-1251 AALETSLRSERQ
+1251 
-1263 QNDAIM
+1263 
-1269 KQLAESQGEIGE
+1269 
-1281 LQRKL
+1281 
-1286 EDADARNGLLQDS
+1286 
-1299 LQRHEENMAAL
+1299 
-1310 ETSLRSERQQND
+1310 
-1322 AIMKQLAESQ
+1322 
-1332 GEIGELQ
+1332 
-1339 RKLED
+1339 
-1344 ADARNGLLQDSLQ
+1344 LLQDSLQ
-1357 RLEDD
+1357 RLEED
-1362 ATTREALM
+1362 ATAREALM
-1370 ETERKETEMTK
+1370 ATERQEIEVTK

-1403 SVHQLQDSMQRMEQ
+1403 SVRQLQDSIQRLEQ
-1417 TAVAREAT
+1417 SAVARDAA
-1425 LLAEHQEKDATS
+1425 LLTERQEKDS
-1437 KALAEAQGRIE
+1437 ILKVLAEAQGRIE

-1460 NDQLQSTIERLEEG
+1460 TDELQNTIQRLEEG

-1485 RKGHDQTKKSLS
+1485 RQEHDQTKKSLS
-1497 EAQETNKE
+1497 EAQEINKE
-1505 LLKKIEK
+1505 LLTKIEE
-1512 AEKNIDQL
+1512 AEKNIDHL
-1520 LENVERLEKDA
+1520 LENVERLEKD
-1531 ITRESLLLTTKQS
+1531 ITARESMLLTTKQS
-1544 YGDTAKLLLESQEKN
+1544 YDETAKLLLEAQEKN
-1559 QELVHKVEDSDSKI
+1559 QVLMHKVEDSVSKI

-1600 NSETKKELV
+1600 NSETKKELAD
-1609 GSQKKIAELLTE
+1609 SQKKIEELITE
-1621 VQDTRA
+1621 VQDNRT
-1627 NVAELEDLI
+1627 NIAELEESV
-1636 RRLEGKLAITEALL
+1636 RRLEGNLGVTEALL

-1663 LAEAQLR
+1663 LSEAQLR
-1670 IEELIKKLEGSDR
+1670 IEDLIKKLEGADR

-1690 TITRLEQDVTAKEAL
+1690 TITRLEQDGSAKEAL
-1705 LLTEKEAHDATRKT
+1705 LLTEKQEHEATRKT
-1719 LTEAQEESGEL
+1719 LNEAQERNEEL

-1736 NDKHILQL
+1736 NDKNILQL

-1765 REQNDITTKA
+1765 REQNDATTKA
-1775 HNESQEKYEEL
+1775 HIESQEKYEEL
-1786 LSKFVDV
+1786 LKKFVDV

-1809 NTTKD
+1809 NTTTKD
-1814 SLLLSERHEK
+1814 ALLLSERHEK
-1824 DAIKKALTEAQE
+1824 DAIKKALTEADE

-1842 MKVEDANEKIEQL
+1842 MKVEDANEKIEHL
-1855 QTTIDMLEDNVAAK
+1855 QTMINKLEDSVAAK
-1869 DVSLEAAMKE
+1869 DVSLETAMKE
-1879 NDAIR
+1879 NDTIR
-1884 RSLTEAQERNDEL
+1884 KSLTEAQERNDEL
-1897 LKKISDSEYRI
+1897 VKKISDSEYRI
-1908 HLLQDTIQKLQVDA
+1908 HLLQDTVQKLQVDA

-1935 SDASKRAVTEAH
+1935 SDAAKRAVTEAH

-1977 VTQLQEALQR
+1977 VIQLQEALQR
-1987 LEGKAC
+1987 LEGKAA
-1993 NLEAENQVLRQQAT
+1993 NLEAENQVLRQQA
-2007 STPPTSAKSPASRAK
+2007 SATPPSTAKSPASRSK
-2022 ISRIHRSPENGH
+2022 ITRIHRSPDNGH
-2034 NLNGDIRQTE
+2034 ILNGDIRQTE
-2044 MKPSTGTSEAITSA
+2044 MKPSTSTSEAITSA
-2058 ANVPDL
+2058 GNVPDL
-2064 GDQKDFEHGE
+2064 GDQKEFEHGE
-2074 KLQRIPK
+2074 KLQRVPK
-2081 QKYQPSHH
+2081 QKYQSSHQ

-2100 ACIPQHLGFSGS
+2100 TCISQNLGFSGS

-2141 LHAINSATEAQND
+2141 LHAINSATEAKND

-2266 PRTSHSSIAKGNLNG
+2266 PRTSHSSLAKGHLNG
-2281 MGQQNQLTYWL
+2281 MGQQNQLTHWL

-2298 TSYLDVLRVNHVP
+2298 TSYLDVLKANHVP

-2348 VRAGLTEL
+2348 VRAGLAEL

-2391 MRTLREIHTD
+2391 MRTLREIRTD

-2435 LKSAVRDESNM
+2435 LKSAVREESSM

-2471 PVIEVADDDF
+2471 PVIEVADDDLL
-2481 VPFVHENPSFAFL
+2481 PFVHENPTFAFL

>member
-1 MASTLNIVIGSHV
+1 MASMLNIVIGSHV
-14 WVEDKDLSWVD
+14 WVEDKDLAWVD
-25 GEVSRIDGKKAHVR
+25 GEVSRIDGQNAHVR
-39 TTKGKTVIANISD
+39 TTKGDTVTAKISD

-165 TTKLLMGYLAY
+165 TTKLLMRYLAF

-262 AAPSEDLKKYK
+262 AAPSEKYK
-273 LGDPSLFHYLNQ
+273 LGDPSSFHYLNQ
-285 SACIKVDGI
+285 STCIKVDGI
-294 NDAEEYLATRK
+294 NDAEEYLATRN
-305 AMDTVGITDQEQE
+305 AMDTVGITEQEQE

-335 TKGREADSSIIKDD
+335 AKGREVDSSVIKDE

-361 LMCDCEKLENAL
+361 LMCDCGKLENAL
-373 IKREINTPEGVI
+373 INREINTPEGVI
-385 TTTVGPNSATISR
+385 TTTVGPSSATISR

-496 IERKPGGIIALLDE
+496 IEKKPGGIIALLDE

-581 KCSFVSGLFPQA
+581 KCPFVSGLFPPA

-606 TRFKIQLHELMETLS
+606 TRFKMQLHELMETLS
-621 STEPHY
+621 STDPHY
-627 IRCIKPNSVLKPGIF
+627 IRCIKPNSVLKPAVF

-693 EKVSCQKVLDKMG
+693 EKVACQKILDKIG

-720 AGQMADLDARRTE
+720 AGQMAELDARRTE
-733 MRNNAAKGVQSQ
+733 MRNNAARGVQSQ
-745 FRTHVA
+745 YRTHVA
-751 REQFLVLRDTS
+751 REQFLVLRDAS
-762 IYLQSFVRA
+762 ICLQSFVRA

-781 RQQAAAL
+781 RQEAAAL
-788 RIQKNARWYFA
+788 RIQKTTRWYFA
-799 WKTYYQLRLSAIT
+799 WKTYCQLRLSAVT
-812 LQAGLRSM
+812 LQAGVRAM
-820 AARNEFTFRK
+820 AARNEFNFRK
-830 KNKASVHIQSQWRC
+830 RNKASIRIQSQWRC
-844 HRDYSNYMNL
+844 HRDYSNYMKL

-860 YQCAWRRRVARKE
+860 YQCAWRRRVAKKE
-873 LRKLKL
+873 LRKLRM

-891 EKLEE
+891 EKLEQ
-896 RVEELTSRLDRE
+896 RVEELTNRLGLE
-908 KKLRADLEKSK
+908 KKLRDDLAKSK
-919 ADEVSKLKEALHEME
+919 AEEISKLKTALHKME
-934 QRVEEV
+934 QQVEEV

-960 REKISLLTTEIEGLK
+960 RERINLLTTEIEGLK
-975 VLLVAEREENDKMKK
+975 ELLVAEREENDIRKK
-990 AHANALETNEELNKE
+990 AHANALEMNEELNKK

-1018 TVRRL
+1018 IVQRL
-1023 EGTVSEHEGLLLT
+1023 EGTIREGEALLLI

-1042 AANAALAESQ
+1042 ATIATFAESQ
-1052 ARNEA
+1052 AKNEA
-1057 LVSKLEDAVK
+1057 LVSKLEDAMK

-1072 HEADQRFQEA
+1072 RETAQRFEEA
-1082 TKNLESSL
+1082 MKTLESSL
-1090 TFEKQRHEANLIELA
+1090 TFEKQQHEASLVELA

-1115 REVGDTDEKFTLL
+1115 REVGDTDEKSTLL
-1128 QTSIQS
+1128 QTTIQS
-1134 VEERLR
+1134 LEERLR
-1140 EKDALLTTERL
+1140 EKDALLTLERQ
-1151 ESEATKKSLNESED
+1151 ESEATKKSLSESED
-1165 RNQDLLLKIEIAQ
+1165 RNQNLLMKIEVAE
-1178 KDIAHFQETVRRHEE
+1178 KEIAHFRETIQRHEE
-1193 NMAALETS
+1193 NIAALETS
-1201 LRSERQQ
+1201 LRSEKQQ
-1208 NDAIMKQL
+1208 TDVIMKQL
-1216 AESQGEIGELQRKLE
+1216 ADSQGEIGELQRKLE
-1231 DADARNG
+1231 DADG
-1238 LLQDSLQRHEENM
+1238 
-1251 AALETSLRSERQ
+1251 
-1263 QNDAIM
+1263 
-1269 KQLAESQGEIGE
+1269 
-1281 LQRKL
+1281 
-1286 EDADARNGLLQDS
+1286 
-1299 LQRHEENMAAL
+1299 
-1310 ETSLRSERQQND
+1310 
-1322 AIMKQLAESQ
+1322 
-1332 GEIGELQ
+1332 
-1339 RKLED
+1339 
-1344 ADARNGLLQDSLQ
+1344 RNGLLQDSLQ
-1357 RLEDD
+1357 RLEED
-1362 ATTREALM
+1362 ATAREALIV
-1370 ETERKETEMTK
+1370 TERQENEVTK

-1403 SVHQLQDSMQRMEQ
+1403 SVHQFQDSIQRLEQ
-1417 TAVAREAT
+1417 SAVAREAT
-1425 LLAEHQEKDATS
+1425 LLTERQEKVAIS
-1437 KALAEAQGRIE
+1437 KELAEAQGRIE
-1448 GLLKEIYSANRK
+1448 GLLKEINSANRK
-1460 NDQLQSTIERLEEG
+1460 TDQLQDTIERLEES
-1474 ATTTDALYLAE
+1474 TT
-1485 RKGHDQTKKSLS
+1485 
-1497 EAQETNKE
+1497 
-1505 LLKKIEK
+1505 
-1512 AEKNIDQL
+1512 
-1520 LENVERLEKDA
+1520 
-1531 ITRESLLLTTKQS
+1531 
-1544 YGDTAKLLLESQEKN
+1544 
-1559 QELVHKVEDSDSKI
+1559 
-1573 VLLEDSVKRLEE
+1573 
-1585 STADKDSLLAIERHE
+1585 DKDSLLAIERHE
-1600 NSETKKELV
+1600 NCETKKELA
-1609 GSQKKIAELLTE
+1609 GSQKKIEELLTE
-1621 VQDTRA
+1621 VQGA
-1627 NVAELEDLI
+1627 HVNIAELEESI
-1636 RRLEGKLAITEALL
+1636 RRLEGNLGVTEALL

-1663 LAEAQLR
+1663 FSEAQLK
-1670 IEELIKKLEGSDR
+1670 IEDLIKKLEGADR
-1683 KSDSLQD
+1683 KSDSLHD
-1690 TITRLEQDVTAKEAL
+1690 TITRLEQDGTAKDAL
-1705 LLTEKEAHDATRKT
+1705 LLTEKQAHEATKKT
-1719 LTEAQEESGEL
+1719 LSEAQERNEEL
-1730 LKKIHD
+1730 LKKIYD
-1736 NDKHILQL
+1736 NDKNILQL

-1752 ETTVANENLLLRE
+1752 ETTVAKENLLLRE
-1765 REQNDITTKA
+1765 KEQNDATTKA
-1775 HNESQEKYEEL
+1775 HIESQEKYEEL
-1786 LSKFVDV
+1786 LKKFVDV
-1793 DRKIDLLQ
+1793 DTKIDLLQ
-1801 GTIERLGE
+1801 GTIERFGE
-1809 NTTKD
+1809 NTTTKD
-1814 SLLLSERHEK
+1814 ALLLSERNEK
-1824 DAIKKALTEAQE
+1824 DAIRKALTEADE

-1842 MKVEDANEKIEQL
+1842 MKVEDANEKIEHL
-1855 QTTIDMLEDNVAAK
+1855 QTMINKLEDNIAAK
-1869 DVSLEAAMKE
+1869 DVSLEAATKE
-1879 NDAIR
+1879 NDTIR
-1884 RSLTEAQERNDEL
+1884 KSLAEAQERNDEL

-1908 HLLQDTIQKLQVDA
+1908 HLLQDTVQKLQVDA

-1935 SDASKRAVTEAH
+1935 SDAAKRAVTEAH

-1960 LKRNDDLIKKIE
+1960 LKRNDALIKKIE
-1972 DSSKI
+1972 ESSKI

-1987 LEGKAC
+1987 LEGKAA

-2007 STPPTSAKSPASRAK
+2007 STPPSTAKSPASRSK
-2022 ISRIHRSPENGH
+2022 ITRIHRSPENGH
-2034 NLNGDIRQTE
+2034 ILNGDIRQTE
-2044 MKPSTGTSEAITSA
+2044 MKPSTSTSDAITSSG
-2058 ANVPDL
+2058 NVTDL
-2064 GDQKDFEHGE
+2064 GDQKEFEHGE

-2081 QKYQPSHH
+2081 PKYQSSHH

-2100 ACIPQHLGFSGS
+2100 TCISQYLGFSGS

-2141 LHAINSATEAQND
+2141 LHAINMATEAQND

-2185 PQRRRFSSERIFH
+2185 PQRRRFSSDRIFH

-2206 LAYLSGQSVVGS
+2206 LAYLSGQTVVGS

-2266 PRTSHSSIAKGNLNG
+2266 PRTSHSSLAKGHLNG
-2281 MGQQNQLTYWL
+2281 MGQQNQLTHWL

-2298 TSYLDVLRVNHVP
+2298 TSYLDVLKANHVP
-2311 SILVHKLFTQ
+2311 SVLVHKLFTQ

-2348 VRAGLTEL
+2348 VRAGLAEL

-2391 MRTLREIHTD
+2391 MRTLREIRTD

-2435 LKSAVRDESNM
+2435 LKSAVREESNM

-2471 PVIEVADDDF
+2471 PVIEVADDDLL
-2481 VPFVHENPSFAFL
+2481 PFVHENPSFAFL

>member
-1 MASTLNIVIGSHV
+1 MASMLNIVIGSHV
-14 WVEDKDLSWVD
+14 WVEDKDLAWVD
-25 GEVSRIDGKKAHVR
+25 GEVFRIDGQNAHVR

-61 PDGVDDM
+61 PGGVDDM

-110 NLVDARTM
+110 NLVDSRTM

-165 TTKLLMGYLAY
+165 TTKLLMRYLAF

-273 LGDPSLFHYLNQ
+273 LGDPSSFHYLNQ

-294 NDAEEYLATRK
+294 NDAEEYLATRN
-305 AMDTVGITDQEQE
+305 AMYTVGITEQEQE

-335 TKGREADSSIIKDD
+335 AKGREVDSSVIKDD

-361 LMCDCEKLENAL
+361 LMCDCGKLENAL
-373 IKREINTPEGVI
+373 INREINTPEGVI

-419 SIGQDPNSNKLIGVL
+419 SIGQDPDSNKLIGVL

-496 IERKPGGIIALLDE
+496 IEKKPGGIIALLDE

-581 KCSFVSGLFPQA
+581 KCSFVSVLFPPA

-606 TRFKIQLHELMETLS
+606 SRFKMQLHELMETLS

-627 IRCIKPNSVLKPGIF
+627 IRCIKPNSVLKPAIF

-693 EKVSCQKVLDKMG
+693 EKVACQKILDKIG

-720 AGQMADLDARRTE
+720 AGQMAELDARRTE
-733 MRNNAAKGVQSQ
+733 MRNNAARGVQSQ
-745 FRTHVA
+745 YRTHVA
-751 REQFLVLRDTS
+751 REQFLVLRDAS
-762 IYLQSFVRA
+762 ICLQSFVRA

-788 RIQKNARWYFA
+788 RIQKTTRWYFA
-799 WKTYYQLRLSAIT
+799 WKTYCQLRLSAVT
-812 LQAGLRSM
+812 LQAGLRAMS
-820 AARNEFTFRK
+820 ARNEFNFRK
-830 KNKASVHIQSQWRC
+830 RNKASVHIQSQWRC
-844 HRDYSNYMNL
+844 HRDYSNYMKL

-873 LRKLKL
+873 LRKLKM

-896 RVEELTSRLDRE
+896 RVEELTSRLGLE

-919 ADEVSKLKEALHEME
+919 EEEVSKLKVALHEME

-975 VLLVAEREENDKMKK
+975 ALLVAEREENDVAKK
-990 AHANALETNEELNKE
+990 AHANALEMNEELNKK

-1011 KIKQFSD
+1011 KIKQFND
-1018 TVRRL
+1018 TVQRL
-1023 EGTVSEHEGLLLT
+1023 EGTIREGETLLLT

-1042 AANAALAESQ
+1042 AASATLAESQ
-1052 ARNEA
+1052 ARNGA

-1072 HEADQRFQEA
+1072 QETVQRFEEA
-1082 TKNLESSL
+1082 MKNLESSL
-1090 TFEKQRHEANLIELA
+1090 TFEKQQHEASLVELA

-1115 REVGDTDEKFTLL
+1115 REVGDTDEKSTLL
-1128 QTSIQS
+1128 QTAIQS
-1134 VEERLR
+1134 LEERLR
-1140 EKDALLTTERL
+1140 EKEALLATERQ
-1151 ESEATKKSLNESED
+1151 ESEATKKSLSESED
-1165 RNQDLLLKIEIAQ
+1165 RNQELLMKTEVTE
-1178 KDIAHFQETVRRHEE
+1178 KEIAHFQET
-1193 NMAALETS
+1193 
-1201 LRSERQQ
+1201 
-1208 NDAIMKQL
+1208 I
-1216 AESQGEIGELQRKLE
+1216 
-1231 DADARNG
+1231 
-1238 LLQDSLQRHEENM
+1238 QRHEENM

-1269 KQLAESQGEIGE
+1269 KQQADSQAEIGE

-1286 EDADARNGLLQDS
+1286 EDADGRN
-1299 LQRHEENMAAL
+1299 
-1310 ETSLRSERQQND
+1310 
-1322 AIMKQLAESQ
+1322 K
-1332 GEIGELQ
+1332 
-1339 RKLED
+1339 
-1344 ADARNGLLQDSLQ
+1344 LLQDSLQ
-1357 RLEDD
+1357 RLEED
-1362 ATTREALM
+1362 ATAREALM
-1370 ETERKETEMTK
+1370 VTERQENEVTK

-1403 SVHQLQDSMQRMEQ
+1403 SVHQLQDSIQRLEQ
-1417 TAVAREAT
+1417 SAVAREAT
-1425 LLAEHQEKDATS
+1425 LLTERQEKDAIS

-1448 GLLKEIYSANRK
+1448 GLLKEIYSASRK
-1460 NDQLQSTIERLEEG
+1460 TDQLQNTIERLE
-1474 ATTTDALYLAE
+1474 
-1485 RKGHDQTKKSLS
+1485 Q
-1497 EAQETNKE
+1497 EA
-1505 LLKKIEK
+1505 
-1512 AEKNIDQL
+1512 
-1520 LENVERLEKDA
+1520 
-1531 ITRESLLLTTKQS
+1531 
-1544 YGDTAKLLLESQEKN
+1544 
-1559 QELVHKVEDSDSKI
+1559 
-1573 VLLEDSVKRLEE
+1573 
-1585 STADKDSLLAIERHE
+1585 
-1600 NSETKKELV
+1600 
-1609 GSQKKIAELLTE
+1609 
-1621 VQDTRA
+1621 
-1627 NVAELEDLI
+1627 
-1636 RRLEGKLAITEALL
+1636 
-1650 LTEKEQNA
+1650 
-1658 STLKL
+1658 
-1663 LAEAQLR
+1663 
-1670 IEELIKKLEGSDR
+1670 
-1683 KSDSLQD
+1683 
-1690 TITRLEQDVTAKEAL
+1690 TAKEAL
-1705 LLTEKEAHDATRKT
+1705 LLTEKQAHEATRKT
-1719 LTEAQEESGEL
+1719 LSEVQERNEEL
-1730 LKKIHD
+1730 LKNIHD

-1765 REQNDITTKA
+1765 REQNDATSKA
-1775 HNESQEKYEEL
+1775 HVESQEKYEEL
-1786 LSKFVDV
+1786 LKKFVDV

-1809 NTTKD
+1809 NTTTKD
-1814 SLLLSERHEK
+1814 ALLLSERHEK
-1824 DAIKKALTEAQE
+1824 DAVKKALTEADE

-1842 MKVEDANEKIEQL
+1842 MKVEDANEKIEHL
-1855 QTTIDMLEDNVAAK
+1855 QTMIIKLEDNVAAK

-1879 NDAIR
+1879 NDTIR
-1884 RSLTEAQERNDEL
+1884 KSLTEAQERNDEL

-1908 HLLQDTIQKLQVDA
+1908 HLLQDTVQKLQVDA

-1935 SDASKRAVTEAH
+1935 SDAAKRAVTEAH

-1972 DSSKI
+1972 ESSKI
-1977 VTQLQEALQR
+1977 VIQLQEALQR
-1987 LEGKAC
+1987 IEGKAA
-1993 NLEAENQVLRQQAT
+1993 NLEAENQALRQQAT
-2007 STPPTSAKSPASRAK
+2007 ATPPSTAKSPASRSK
-2022 ISRIHRSPENGH
+2022 ITRIHRSPENGH
-2034 NLNGDIRQTE
+2034 ILNGDMRQTE
-2044 MKPSTGTSEAITSA
+2044 MKPSTSTSEAITSA
-2058 ANVPDL
+2058 GNVPDS
-2064 GDQKDFEHGE
+2064 GDQKEFEHGE
-2074 KLQRIPK
+2074 KLQRIPR

-2100 ACIPQHLGFSGS
+2100 TCISQYLGFSGS

-2185 PQRRRFSSERIFH
+2185 PRRRFSSERIFH
-2198 GNQTSNAG
+2198 GNQAPNAG
-2206 LAYLSGQSVVGS
+2206 LAYLSGQSAVGS
-2218 AGLPQVEAKYPALL
+2218 AGLLQVEAKYPALL

-2266 PRTSHSSIAKGNLNG
+2266 PRTSHSSLAKGHLNG
-2281 MGQQNQLTYWL
+2281 MGQQNQLTHWL

-2298 TSYLDVLRVNHVP
+2298 TSYLDVLKANHVP

-2348 VRAGLTEL
+2348 VRAGLAEL

-2391 MRTLREIHTD
+2391 MRTLREIRTD

-2435 LKSAVRDESNM
+2435 LKSAVREESNM

-2471 PVIEVADDDF
+2471 PAIEVADDDLL
-2481 VPFVHENPSFAFL
+2481 PFVHENPSFAFL

>member
-1 MASTLNIVIGSHV
+1 MASMLNIVIGSHV
-14 WVEDKDLSWVD
+14 WVEDKDLAWVD
-25 GEVSRIDGKKAHVR
+25 GEVFRIDGQKAHVR

-83 AVRYAKNIIYTYTGN
+83 AVRYAKSIIYTYTGN

-165 TTKLLMGYLAY
+165 TTKLLMRYLAF

-273 LGDPSLFHYLNQ
+273 LGDPSSFHYLNQ

-294 NDAEEYLATRK
+294 NDAEEYLATRN
-305 AMDTVGITDQEQE
+305 AMDTVGITEQEQE

-335 TKGREADSSIIKDD
+335 AKGKEVDSSVIKDD
-349 KSRFHLNTAGEL
+349 KSRFHLSTAGEL

-373 IKREINTPEGVI
+373 INREINTPEGVI

-419 SIGQDPNSNKLIGVL
+419 SIGQDPDSNKLIGVL

-496 IERKPGGIIALLDE
+496 IEKKPGGIIALLDE

-551 AGDVTYQSDQFLDK
+551 AGDVTYQSDHFLDK

-581 KCSFVSGLFPQA
+581 KCSFVSGLFPPA

-606 TRFKIQLHELMETLS
+606 TRFKMQLHELMETLS

-627 IRCIKPNSVLKPGIF
+627 IRCIKPNSVLKPAIF

-661 ISCAGYPTRKLFHDF
+661 ISCAGYPTRKQFHDF

-693 EKVSCQKVLDKMG
+693 EKVACGKILDKIG

-720 AGQMADLDARRTE
+720 AGQMAELDARRTE
-733 MRNNAAKGVQSQ
+733 MRNNAARGVQSQ

-751 REQFLVLRDTS
+751 REQFLVLRDAS
-762 IYLQSFVRA
+762 ICLQSFVRA

-781 RQQAAAL
+781 KQQAAAL
-788 RIQKNARWYFA
+788 RIQKNTRWYFA
-799 WKTYYQLRLSAIT
+799 WKTYCQLRWSAIT
-812 LQAGLRSM
+812 LQAGLRAM
-820 AARNEFTFRK
+820 AARNEFNFRK
-830 KNKASVHIQSQWRC
+830 KNKASLHIQSQWRC
-844 HRDYSNYMNL
+844 HRDYSNYMKL

-873 LRKLKL
+873 LRKLRM

-896 RVEELTSRLDRE
+896 RVEELTSRLGLE
-908 KKLRADLEKSK
+908 KKLRTDLEKSK
-919 ADEVSKLKEALHEME
+919 VEEVSKLKAALHEME

-960 REKISLLTTEIEGLK
+960 REKISLLTTEIEGLRA
-975 VLLVAEREENDKMKK
+975 LLVVEREENDVAKK
-990 AHANALETNEELNKE
+990 AHANALETNEELNMK

-1011 KIKQFSD
+1011 KIKQLTD
-1018 TVRRL
+1018 TVQRL
-1023 EGTVSEHEGLLLT
+1023 EETAREGEALLLT

-1042 AANAALAESQ
+1042 AASAILAESQ
-1052 ARNEA
+1052 ARNEE
-1057 LVSKLEDAVK
+1057 LVIKLEDAVK
-1067 QNDLL
+1067 KNDLL
-1072 HEADQRFQEA
+1072 HETAQRLEEA
-1082 TKNLESSL
+1082 LKNLESSL
-1090 TFEKQRHEANLIELA
+1090 IFEKQQHEASLTELT

-1115 REVGDTDEKFTLL
+1115 REVGDTDEKSTLF
-1128 QTSIQS
+1128 QTTIQS
-1134 VEERLR
+1134 LEERLR
-1140 EKDALLTTERL
+1140 EKDAQLTTERL
-1151 ESEATKKSLNESED
+1151 ESEATKKFLCESED
-1165 RNQDLLLKIEIAQ
+1165 RNQELLLKIEAAE
-1178 KDIAHFQETVRRHEE
+1178 KDIAHFQETIQRHEE
-1193 NMAALETS
+1193 NMTSLETS

-1208 NDAIMKQL
+1208 NDTIMKQI
-1216 AESQGEIGELQRKLE
+1216 ADSQGELGELQRKLE
-1231 DADARNG
+1231 VADGRN
-1238 LLQDSLQRHEENM
+1238 R
-1251 AALETSLRSERQ
+1251 
-1263 QNDAIM
+1263 
-1269 KQLAESQGEIGE
+1269 
-1281 LQRKL
+1281 
-1286 EDADARNGLLQDS
+1286 
-1299 LQRHEENMAAL
+1299 
-1310 ETSLRSERQQND
+1310 
-1322 AIMKQLAESQ
+1322 
-1332 GEIGELQ
+1332 
-1339 RKLED
+1339 
-1344 ADARNGLLQDSLQ
+1344 LLQDSLQ
-1357 RLEDD
+1357 RLGED
-1362 ATTREALM
+1362 ATAREALM
-1370 ETERKETEMTK
+1370 VTERQENEVTK
-1381 KTLTE
+1381 RTLTE
-1386 ALDQIEE
+1386 ALDQIEG

-1398 ECANH
+1398 ECANQ
-1403 SVHQLQDSMQRMEQ
+1403 SVHHLQDSVQRLEQ
-1417 TAVAREAT
+1417 SAVARDAT
-1425 LLAEHQEKDATS
+1425 LLTERQEKDATS

-1448 GLLKEIYSANRK
+1448 GLLKEIFSANRK
-1460 NDQLQSTIERLEEG
+1460 TDQLQHTIERLEEG
-1474 ATTTDALYLAE
+1474 ATTADALYLAE
-1485 RKGHDQTKKSLS
+1485 KQEHDSTKKSLS

-1505 LLKKIEK
+1505 LLTKIEK
-1512 AEKNIDQL
+1512 SEENIDQL
-1520 LENVERLEKDA
+1520 LENVERLEKDSTA
-1531 ITRESLLLTTKQS
+1531 RESLLLTTKQS
-1544 YGDTAKLLLESQEKN
+1544 YDDTTKILLEAQEKN
-1559 QELVHKVEDSDSKI
+1559 RELTHKVDESDNKI
-1573 VLLEDSVKRLEE
+1573 VLLEDSVKRLEGN
-1585 STADKDSLLAIERHE
+1585 LG
-1600 NSETKKELV
+1600 V
-1609 GSQKKIAELLTE
+1609 
-1621 VQDTRA
+1621 
-1627 NVAELEDLI
+1627 
-1636 RRLEGKLAITEALL
+1636 TEALL

-1670 IEELIKKLEGSDR
+1670 IEELIKKLEGADI
-1683 KSDSLQD
+1683 KSYSLQD
-1690 TITRLEQDVTAKEAL
+1690 TISRLEQDGTAKEAL
-1705 LLTEKEAHDATRKT
+1705 LLTEKQAHEATRKT
-1719 LTEAQEESGEL
+1719 LTEAQEKNEEL
-1730 LKKIHD
+1730 LKIIHD
-1736 NDKHILQL
+1736 NDKNILQL

-1752 ETTVANENLLLRE
+1752 ETTISNENLLLRE
-1765 REQNDITTKA
+1765 REQNDATTKA
-1775 HNESQEKYEEL
+1775 HIESQEKHEEL
-1786 LSKFVDV
+1786 LKKFVDV

-1809 NTTKD
+1809 NTTTKD
-1814 SLLLSERHEK
+1814 ALLLSERNEK
-1824 DAIKKALTEAQE
+1824 DAIKKALTEAGE

-1842 MKVEDANEKIEQL
+1842 LKVEDANEKIEHL
-1855 QTTIDMLEDNVAAK
+1855 QTTINKLEDDVAAK

-1879 NDAIR
+1879 NDMIR
-1884 RSLTEAQERNDEL
+1884 KSLTEAQEKNDEL

-1908 HLLQDTIQKLQVDA
+1908 HLLQDTVQKLQVDA

-1935 SDASKRAVTEAH
+1935 SDAAKRAVTEAH

-1960 LKRNDDLIKKIE
+1960 LKRNDDLIKKVE
-1972 DSSKI
+1972 ESSKI
-1977 VTQLQEALQR
+1977 ITQHQEALQR
-1987 LEGKAC
+1987 LEGKSA

-2007 STPPTSAKSPASRAK
+2007 STPPSTAKSASRSK
-2022 ISRIHRSPENGH
+2022 MTRIHRSPENGH
-2034 NLNGDIRQTE
+2034 ILNGDIRQTE
-2044 MKPSTGTSEAITSA
+2044 IKPSTGTSEAITSA
-2058 ANVPDL
+2058 GNVPDL
-2064 GDQKDFEHGE
+2064 GDQKDEHGE

-2081 QKYQPSHH
+2081 PKYQSSHH

-2100 ACIPQHLGFSGS
+2100 TCISQYLGFSGS

-2141 LHAINSATEAQND
+2141 LHAINSATEAKND

-2261 LCIQD
+2261 SCIQD
-2266 PRTSHSSIAKGNLNG
+2266 PRTSHSSVAKGHLNG
-2281 MGQQNQLTYWL
+2281 MGQQNQLTHWL

-2298 TSYLDVLRVNHVP
+2298 TNYLDVLRSNHVP
-2311 SILVHKLFTQ
+2311 SILVNKLFTQ

-2348 VRAGLTEL
+2348 VRAGLAEL
-2356 KHWSDNATREF
+2356 KLWSDNATREF

-2391 MRTLREIHTD
+2391 MRTLREIRTD

-2435 LKSAVRDESNM
+2435 LKSAVREESSM

-2471 PVIEVADDDF
+2471 PVIEVADEDLM
-2481 VPFVHENPSFAFL
+2481 PFVNENPNFAFL

>member
-1 MASTLNIVIGSHV
+1 
-14 WVEDKDLSWVD
+14 
-25 GEVSRIDGKKAHVR
+25 
-39 TTKGKTVIANISD
+39 
-52 IHPKDTEAP
+52 
-61 PDGVDDM
+61 
-68 TRLSYLHEPGVLDNL
+68 
-83 AVRYAKNIIYTYTGN
+83 
-98 ILIAINPFQRLP
+98 
-110 NLVDARTM
+110 
-118 EKYKGANLGDLD
+118 
-130 PHVFAIADVSYRQM
+130 M

-165 TTKLLMGYLAY
+165 TTKLLMRYLAY

-273 LGDPSLFHYLNQ
+273 LGDPSSFHYLNQ

-294 NDAEEYLATRK
+294 NDAEEYLATRN
-305 AMDTVGITDQEQE
+305 AMDTVGITKQEQE

-335 TKGREADSSIIKDD
+335 AKGREVDSSVIKDD

-419 SIGQDPNSNKLIGVL
+419 SIGQDPDSNKLIGVL

-496 IERKPGGIIALLDE
+496 IEKKPGGIIALLDE

-581 KCSFVSGLFPQA
+581 KCSFVSGLFPPA

-606 TRFKIQLHELMETLS
+606 TRFKVQLHELMETLS

-627 IRCIKPNSVLKPGIF
+627 IRCIKPNSVLKPAIF

-693 EKVSCQKVLDKMG
+693 EKVACQKILDKIG

-720 AGQMADLDARRTE
+720 SGQMAELDARRTE
-733 MRNNAAKGVQSQ
+733 MRNNAARGVQSQ
-745 FRTHVA
+745 YRTHVA
-751 REQFLVLRDTS
+751 REQFLVLRDAS
-762 IYLQSFVRA
+762 ICLQSFVRA

-788 RIQKNARWYFA
+788 RIQKTTRWYFA
-799 WKTYYQLRLSAIT
+799 WKTYCQLRLSAVT
-812 LQAGLRSM
+812 LQAGVRAM
-820 AARNEFTFRK
+820 AARNEFNFRK
-830 KNKASVHIQSQWRC
+830 RNKASVRIQSQWRC
-844 HRDYSNYMNL
+844 HRDYSNYMKL

-860 YQCAWRRRVARKE
+860 YQCAWRRRIAKKE
-873 LRKLKL
+873 LRKLRM

-896 RVEELTSRLDRE
+896 RVEELTSCLGLER
-908 KKLRADLEKSK
+908 KLRDALEKSK
-919 ADEVSKLKEALHEME
+919 AEEVSKLKTALREME

-945 QESAKKAVEEALAQE
+945 QESAKKAIEEALAQE

-975 VLLVAEREENDKMKK
+975 ELLVAEREENDIRKK
-990 AHANALETNEELNKE
+990 AHANALETNEALNKK

-1011 KIKQFSD
+1011 MIKQFSD
-1018 TVRRL
+1018 TVQRL
-1023 EGTVSEHEGLLLT
+1023 EGTIREGEALLLT

-1042 AANAALAESQ
+1042 AASATLAESQ

-1072 HEADQRFQEA
+1072 RETAQRFEEA
-1082 TKNLESSL
+1082 MKNLESSV
-1090 TFEKQRHEANLIELA
+1090 TFEKQQHEASLLELA

-1115 REVGDTDEKFTLL
+1115 REVGDTDEKSTLL
-1128 QTSIQS
+1128 QTTIQS
-1134 VEERLR
+1134 LEERLR
-1140 EKDALLTTERL
+1140 EKDALLTLERQ
-1151 ESEATKKSLNESED
+1151 ESEATKKSLSESED
-1165 RNQDLLLKIEIAQ
+1165 RNQNLLMKIEVAE
-1178 KDIAHFQETVRRHEE
+1178 KEIAHFQETIQRHEE
-1193 NMAALETS
+1193 NMAALEIS
-1201 LRSERQQ
+1201 LRSEKQQ
-1208 NDAIMKQL
+1208 TDVIMKQL
-1216 AESQGEIGELQRKLE
+1216 ADSQGEIGELQRKLE
-1231 DADARNG
+1231 DADG
-1238 LLQDSLQRHEENM
+1238 
-1251 AALETSLRSERQ
+1251 
-1263 QNDAIM
+1263 
-1269 KQLAESQGEIGE
+1269 
-1281 LQRKL
+1281 
-1286 EDADARNGLLQDS
+1286 
-1299 LQRHEENMAAL
+1299 
-1310 ETSLRSERQQND
+1310 
-1322 AIMKQLAESQ
+1322 
-1332 GEIGELQ
+1332 
-1339 RKLED
+1339 
-1344 ADARNGLLQDSLQ
+1344 RNGLLQDSLQ
-1357 RLEDD
+1357 RLE
-1362 ATTREALM
+1362 
-1370 ETERKETEMTK
+1370 
-1381 KTLTE
+1381 
-1386 ALDQIEE
+1386 
-1393 LVKEV
+1393 
-1398 ECANH
+1398 
-1403 SVHQLQDSMQRMEQ
+1403 QD
-1417 TAVAREAT
+1417 
-1425 LLAEHQEKDATS
+1425 
-1437 KALAEAQGRIE
+1437 G
-1448 GLLKEIYSANRK
+1448 
-1460 NDQLQSTIERLEEG
+1460 
-1474 ATTTDALYLAE
+1474 
-1485 RKGHDQTKKSLS
+1485 
-1497 EAQETNKE
+1497 
-1505 LLKKIEK
+1505 
-1512 AEKNIDQL
+1512 
-1520 LENVERLEKDA
+1520 
-1531 ITRESLLLTTKQS
+1531 
-1544 YGDTAKLLLESQEKN
+1544 
-1559 QELVHKVEDSDSKI
+1559 
-1573 VLLEDSVKRLEE
+1573 
-1585 STADKDSLLAIERHE
+1585 
-1600 NSETKKELV
+1600 
-1609 GSQKKIAELLTE
+1609 
-1621 VQDTRA
+1621 
-1627 NVAELEDLI
+1627 
-1636 RRLEGKLAITEALL
+1636 
-1650 LTEKEQNA
+1650 
-1658 STLKL
+1658 
-1663 LAEAQLR
+1663 
-1670 IEELIKKLEGSDR
+1670 
-1683 KSDSLQD
+1683 
-1690 TITRLEQDVTAKEAL
+1690 TAKEAL
-1705 LLTEKEAHDATRKT
+1705 LLTEKQAHEATKKT
-1719 LTEAQEESGEL
+1719 LSEAQERNEEL
-1730 LKKIHD
+1730 LQKIHE
-1736 NDKHILQL
+1736 NDKNILQL

-1765 REQNDITTKA
+1765 REQNDATTKA
-1775 HNESQEKYEEL
+1775 HIESQEKYQEL
-1786 LSKFVDV
+1786 LKKFVDV

-1801 GTIERLGE
+1801 GTIERFGE
-1809 NTTKD
+1809 NTTTKD
-1814 SLLLSERHEK
+1814 ALLLSERHEK
-1824 DAIKKALTEAQE
+1824 DAIKKALTEADE

-1842 MKVEDANEKIEQL
+1842 MKVEDANEKIEHL
-1855 QTTIDMLEDNVAAK
+1855 QTMINKLEDNIAAK
-1869 DVSLEAAMKE
+1869 DVSLEAATKE
-1879 NDAIR
+1879 NDTIR
-1884 RSLTEAQERNDEL
+1884 KSLAEAQERNDEL

-1908 HLLQDTIQKLQVDA
+1908 HLLQDTVQKLQVDA

-1935 SDASKRAVTEAH
+1935 SDAAKRAVTEAH

-1960 LKRNDDLIKKIE
+1960 LKRNDALIRKIE
-1972 DSSKI
+1972 ESSKI

-1987 LEGKAC
+1987 LEGKAA
-1993 NLEAENQVLRQQAT
+1993 NLEAENQVLRQQTTA
-2007 STPPTSAKSPASRAK
+2007 TPPSTAKSPASRSK
-2022 ISRIHRSPENGH
+2022 IIRIHRSPENGH
-2034 NLNGDIRQTE
+2034 ILNGDIRQTE
-2044 MKPSTGTSEAITSA
+2044 MKPSTSTSEAITSPG
-2058 ANVPDL
+2058 NVPDL
-2064 GDQKDFEHGE
+2064 GDQQEFEHGE

-2081 QKYQPSHH
+2081 QKYPSSHH

-2100 ACIPQHLGFSGS
+2100 TCISQYLGFSGS

-2141 LHAINSATEAQND
+2141 LHAINTATEAQND

-2185 PQRRRFSSERIFH
+2185 PQRRRFSSDRIFH

-2266 PRTSHSSIAKGNLNG
+2266 PRTSHSSLAKGHLNG
-2281 MGQQNQLTYWL
+2281 MGQQNQLTHWL

-2298 TSYLDVLRVNHVP
+2298 TSYLDVLKANHVP
-2311 SILVHKLFTQ
+2311 SVLVHKLFTQ

-2348 VRAGLTEL
+2348 VRAGLAEL

-2391 MRTLREIHTD
+2391 MRTLREIRTD

-2416 MYWDDVN
+2416 MYGDDVN

-2435 LKSAVRDESNM
+2435 LKSAVREESNM

-2471 PVIEVADDDF
+2471 PVIEVADDDLL
-2481 VPFVHENPSFAFL
+2481 PFVHENPSFAFL

>member
-1 MASTLNIVIGSHV
+1 MASMSNIVIGSHV

-25 GEVSRIDGKKAHVR
+25 GEVFRIDGQNAHVR
-39 TTKGKTVIANISD
+39 TTKGKTVTANISD

-165 TTKLLMGYLAY
+165 TTKLLMRYLAF

-273 LGDPSLFHYLNQ
+273 LGDPSSFHYLNQ

-294 NDAEEYLATRK
+294 NDAEEYLATRN

-335 TKGREADSSIIKDD
+335 AKGREVDSSIIKDD

-373 IKREINTPEGVI
+373 INREINTPEGVI

-419 SIGQDPNSNKLIGVL
+419 SIGQDPDSNKLIGVL

-496 IERKPGGIIALLDE
+496 IEKKPGGIIALLDE

-581 KCSFVSGLFPQA
+581 KCSFVSGLFPPA

-606 TRFKIQLHELMETLS
+606 TRFKVQLHELMETLS

-661 ISCAGYPTRKLFHDF
+661 ISCAGYPTRKQFHDF

-693 EKVSCQKVLDKMG
+693 EKVSCQKILDKMG
-706 LQGYQIGRTKVFLR
+706 LQGYQIGITKVFLR
-720 AGQMADLDARRTE
+720 AGQMAELDARRTE
-733 MRNNAAKGVQSQ
+733 MRNNAARGVQSQ

-751 REQFLVLRDTS
+751 REQFLVLRDAS
-762 IYLQSFVRA
+762 ICLQSLVRA
-771 RLACKQHEFL
+771 RLACKQHELL

-812 LQAGLRSM
+812 LQAGLRAM

-830 KNKASVHIQSQWRC
+830 RNKASVHIQSQWRC
-844 HRDYSNYMNL
+844 HRDYSNYMKL
-854 KRAALT
+854 RRAALT

-873 LRKLKL
+873 LRKLRM

-908 KKLRADLEKSK
+908 KKLRVDLEKSK
-919 ADEVSKLKEALHEME
+919 AEEVSKLKEALQEME

-975 VLLVAEREENDKMKK
+975 ALLVAEREENDVAKK
-990 AHANALETNEELNKE
+990 AHANALETNEELNKK

-1018 TVRRL
+1018 TVQRL
-1023 EGTVSEHEGLLLT
+1023 EGTVREHEALLLT

-1052 ARNEA
+1052 ARNEV

-1072 HEADQRFQEA
+1072 HEAAQRFEEA

-1090 TFEKQRHEANLIELA
+1090 TFEKQRHEANLIQLA

-1115 REVGDTDEKFTLL
+1115 REVGDTDEKSTLL

-1134 VEERLR
+1134 LEERLR
-1140 EKDALLTTERL
+1140 EKDALLITERL

-1165 RNQDLLLKIEIAQ
+1165 RNQDLVMKIEVTE
-1178 KDIAHFQETVRRHEE
+1178 KDIAHFQETV
-1193 NMAALETS
+1193 
-1201 LRSERQQ
+1201 
-1208 NDAIMKQL
+1208 
-1216 AESQGEIGELQRKLE
+1216 
-1231 DADARNG
+1231 
-1238 LLQDSLQRHEENM
+1238 QRHEENM

-1263 QNDAIM
+1263 QNDAIV
-1269 KQLAESQGEIGE
+1269 KQLAESQGEVGE

-1286 EDADARNGLLQDS
+1286 EDACARNSLLQDS
-1299 LQRHEENMAAL
+1299 LQ
-1310 ETSLRSERQQND
+1310 
-1322 AIMKQLAESQ
+1322 
-1332 GEIGELQ
+1332 
-1339 RKLED
+1339 
-1344 ADARNGLLQDSLQ
+1344 
-1357 RLEDD
+1357 
-1362 ATTREALM
+1362 
-1370 ETERKETEMTK
+1370 
-1381 KTLTE
+1381 
-1386 ALDQIEE
+1386 
-1393 LVKEV
+1393 
-1398 ECANH
+1398 
-1403 SVHQLQDSMQRMEQ
+1403 
-1417 TAVAREAT
+1417 
-1425 LLAEHQEKDATS
+1425 
-1437 KALAEAQGRIE
+1437 
-1448 GLLKEIYSANRK
+1448 
-1460 NDQLQSTIERLEEG
+1460 
-1474 ATTTDALYLAE
+1474 
-1485 RKGHDQTKKSLS
+1485 
-1497 EAQETNKE
+1497 
-1505 LLKKIEK
+1505 
-1512 AEKNIDQL
+1512 
-1520 LENVERLEKDA
+1520 
-1531 ITRESLLLTTKQS
+1531 
-1544 YGDTAKLLLESQEKN
+1544 
-1559 QELVHKVEDSDSKI
+1559 
-1573 VLLEDSVKRLEE
+1573 
-1585 STADKDSLLAIERHE
+1585 
-1600 NSETKKELV
+1600 
-1609 GSQKKIAELLTE
+1609 
-1621 VQDTRA
+1621 
-1627 NVAELEDLI
+1627 
-1636 RRLEGKLAITEALL
+1636 
-1650 LTEKEQNA
+1650 
-1658 STLKL
+1658 
-1663 LAEAQLR
+1663 
-1670 IEELIKKLEGSDR
+1670 
-1683 KSDSLQD
+1683 
-1690 TITRLEQDVTAKEAL
+1690 RLEQDVTAKEAL
-1705 LLTEKEAHDATRKT
+1705 LLTEKQAHEETRKT
-1719 LTEAQEESGEL
+1719 LTETQEKSEEL

-1736 NDKHILQL
+1736 SDKHILQL

-1765 REQNDITTKA
+1765 REQNDTTTKA

-1786 LSKFVDV
+1786 LTKFIDV

-1801 GTIERLGE
+1801 DTIERLGE
-1809 NTTKD
+1809 NTTTKD

-1824 DAIKKALTEAQE
+1824 DAIKKTLTEAEE

-1842 MKVEDANEKIEQL
+1842 MKVEDANEKIGHL
-1855 QTTIDMLEDNVAAK
+1855 QTTINTLEDNVAAK

-1884 RSLTEAQERNDEL
+1884 KSLTEAQERNDEL

-1908 HLLQDTIQKLQVDA
+1908 HLLQDTVQKLQVDA

-1935 SDASKRAVTEAH
+1935 SDAAKRAVTEAH

-1987 LEGKAC
+1987 LEGKAS
-1993 NLEAENQVLRQQAT
+1993 NLEAENQILRQQAT
-2007 STPPTSAKSPASRAK
+2007 STPPSTAKSPASRLK

-2034 NLNGDIRQTE
+2034 IFNGDIRQTE

-2100 ACIPQHLGFSGS
+2100 TCISQYLGFSGS

-2123 LLHWKS
+2123 FLHWKS
-2129 FEAMKTGVFDSI
+2129 FEAMKTSVFDNV

-2281 MGQQNQLTYWL
+2281 MGQQNQLTHWL

-2298 TSYLDVLRVNHVP
+2298 TSYLDVLRANHVP

-2348 VRAGLTEL
+2348 VRAGLAEL

-2367 AGSAWEALRHI
+2367 AGSAWEALKHI

-2391 MRTLREIHTD
+2391 MRTLREIRTD

-2435 LKSAVRDESNM
+2435 LKSAVREESNM

-2481 VPFVHENPSFAFL
+2481 LPFVHENPSFAFL

>member
-1 MASTLNIVIGSHV
+1 MASMLNIVIGSHV
-14 WVEDKDLSWVD
+14 WLEDKDLAWVD
-25 GEVSRIDGKKAHVR
+25 GEVFRIDGQNAHVR

-83 AVRYAKNIIYTYTGN
+83 AVRYAKNIIYSYTGN

-110 NLVDARTM
+110 NLVDVRTM
-118 EKYKGANLGDLD
+118 EKYKGADLGDLD

-165 TTKLLMGYLAY
+165 TTKLLMRYLAF

-182 TGERTVEQQVL
+182 TGARTVEQQVL

-243 RVCQIN
+243 RVCQTN

-273 LGDPSLFHYLNQ
+273 LGDPSSFHYLNQ

-294 NDAEEYLATRK
+294 NDAEEYLATRT
-305 AMDTVGITDQEQE
+305 AMDTVGITEQEQE

-325 AVLHLGNINF
+325 TVLHLGNINF
-335 TKGREADSSIIKDD
+335 AKGREADSSVIKDD

-361 LMCDCEKLENAL
+361 LMCDCKKLENAL
-373 IKREINTPEGVI
+373 INREINTPEGVI
-385 TTTVGPNSATISR
+385 TTSVGPNSATISR

-419 SIGQDPNSNKLIGVL
+419 SIGQDPNSNQLIGVL

-496 IERKPGGIIALLDE
+496 IEKKPGGIIALLDE

-523 QKLYEKFKN
+523 QKLYEKFKS

-546 TIQHY
+546 TVQHY

-581 KCSFVSGLFPQA
+581 KCPFVSGLFPPV

-606 TRFKIQLHELMETLS
+606 TRFKMQLHELMETLS

-627 IRCIKPNSVLKPGIF
+627 IRCIKPNSVLKPAIF

-693 EKVSCQKVLDKMG
+693 EKVTCQKILDKIG
-706 LQGYQIGRTKVFLR
+706 VQGYQIGRTKVFLR
-720 AGQMADLDARRTE
+720 AGQMAELDARRTE
-733 MRNNAAKGVQSQ
+733 VRNNAARGAQSQ

-751 REQFLVLRDTS
+751 REQFLILRNAS
-762 IYLQSFVRA
+762 ICLQSFVRA
-771 RLACKQHEFL
+771 RLACKLHEFL

-788 RIQKNARWYFA
+788 KIQKNTRWYFA

-812 LQAGLRSM
+812 LQTGLRAM
-820 AARNEFTFRK
+820 VARNEFNIRK
-830 KNKASVHIQSQWRC
+830 QNKASIHVQSRWRC
-844 HRDYSNYMNL
+844 HRDYSNYIKL
-854 KRAALT
+854 KGAALT

-873 LRKLKL
+873 LQKLRM

-896 RVEELTSRLDRE
+896 RVEELTSRLGLE
-908 KKLRADLEKSK
+908 KKLRTDLEKSK
-919 ADEVSKLKEALHEME
+919 VEEVSKLQAALLEME
-934 QRVEEV
+934 QRVQEV
-940 KAMQE
+940 TAMQE
-945 QESAKKAVEEALAQE
+945 RESAKKAVEEALAQE
-960 REKISLLTTEIEGLK
+960 REKISLLTTENEGLK
-975 VLLVAEREENDKMKK
+975 ALLIAEREENDVKK
-990 AHANALETNEELNKE
+990 KEHANAQERNEELNKK
-1005 VSDADE
+1005 VKGTDE

-1018 TVRRL
+1018 IIQRL
-1023 EGTVSEHEGLLLT
+1023 EGTVREGEALLLT
-1036 ERQQNE
+1036 ERQQSE
-1042 AANAALAESQ
+1042 AASTALAESQ
-1052 ARNEA
+1052 VRNEA
-1057 LVSKLEDAVK
+1057 LASKLEDAVN

-1072 HEADQRFQEA
+1072 CETAKSFEEAMA
-1082 TKNLESSL
+1082 NLESSL
-1090 TFEKQRHEANLIELA
+1090 TVEKQQHEADMVELV

-1115 REVGDTDEKFTLL
+1115 REVGDTDEKSTLL
-1128 QTSIQS
+1128 QTTIQRL
-1134 VEERLR
+1134 EERLR
-1140 EKDALLTTERL
+1140 EKDALLITERQ
-1151 ESEATKKSLNESED
+1151 ENEASKKLLSKSQD
-1165 RNQDLLLKIEIAQ
+1165 RNKELLNKIEDAEKNNAQ
-1178 KDIAHFQETVRRHEE
+1178 FQDTIQRHEE
-1193 NMAALETS
+1193 NITALETS
-1201 LRSERQQ
+1201 LRTERQQ
-1208 NDAIMKQL
+1208 NDGIMKQL
-1216 AESQGEIGELQRKLE
+1216 TDSQGEIGELQRKLE
-1231 DADARNG
+1231 DADSRN
-1238 LLQDSLQRHEENM
+1238 S
-1251 AALETSLRSERQ
+1251 
-1263 QNDAIM
+1263 
-1269 KQLAESQGEIGE
+1269 
-1281 LQRKL
+1281 
-1286 EDADARNGLLQDS
+1286 
-1299 LQRHEENMAAL
+1299 
-1310 ETSLRSERQQND
+1310 
-1322 AIMKQLAESQ
+1322 
-1332 GEIGELQ
+1332 
-1339 RKLED
+1339 
-1344 ADARNGLLQDSLQ
+1344 LLQDSLQ
-1357 RLEDD
+1357 RLEQDG
-1362 ATTREALM
+1362 T
-1370 ETERKETEMTK
+1370 
-1381 KTLTE
+1381 
-1386 ALDQIEE
+1386 
-1393 LVKEV
+1393 
-1398 ECANH
+1398 AN
-1403 SVHQLQDSMQRMEQ
+1403 
-1417 TAVAREAT
+1417 
-1425 LLAEHQEKDATS
+1425 
-1437 KALAEAQGRIE
+1437 
-1448 GLLKEIYSANRK
+1448 
-1460 NDQLQSTIERLEEG
+1460 
-1474 ATTTDALYLAE
+1474 
-1485 RKGHDQTKKSLS
+1485 
-1497 EAQETNKE
+1497 
-1505 LLKKIEK
+1505 
-1512 AEKNIDQL
+1512 
-1520 LENVERLEKDA
+1520 
-1531 ITRESLLLTTKQS
+1531 
-1544 YGDTAKLLLESQEKN
+1544 
-1559 QELVHKVEDSDSKI
+1559 
-1573 VLLEDSVKRLEE
+1573 
-1585 STADKDSLLAIERHE
+1585 
-1600 NSETKKELV
+1600 
-1609 GSQKKIAELLTE
+1609 
-1621 VQDTRA
+1621 
-1627 NVAELEDLI
+1627 
-1636 RRLEGKLAITEALL
+1636 EALL
-1650 LTEKEQNA
+1650 LTEKQ
-1658 STLKL
+1658 
-1663 LAEAQLR
+1663 
-1670 IEELIKKLEGSDR
+1670 
-1683 KSDSLQD
+1683 
-1690 TITRLEQDVTAKEAL
+1690 
-1705 LLTEKEAHDATRKT
+1705 AHEATRKT
-1719 LTEAQEESGEL
+1719 LTEAQERNEEL

-1736 NDKHILQL
+1736 DEKNILQL
-1744 QFTIQRLE
+1744 QFTIQRFE
-1752 ETTVANENLLLRE
+1752 ENTVANENLLLRE
-1765 REQNDITTKA
+1765 REQNDATTKV
-1775 HNESQEKYEEL
+1775 HIESQERYEEL
-1786 LSKFVDV
+1786 LKKFVDV
-1793 DRKIDLLQ
+1793 DSKIDLLQ
-1801 GTIERLGE
+1801 DTIERLGE
-1809 NTTKD
+1809 NTTTKD
-1814 SLLLSERHEK
+1814 ALLLSERHEK
-1824 DAIKKALTEAQE
+1824 DSIKKAHTEAEE
-1836 KNEELL
+1836 KNKVLL
-1842 MKVEDANEKIEQL
+1842 MKVEDANEKNEHL
-1855 QTTIDMLEDNVAAK
+1855 QTTINKLEENISAK
-1869 DVSLEAAMKE
+1869 DVSLEAAMQE
-1879 NDAIR
+1879 NVTIR
-1884 RSLTEAQERNDEL
+1884 KSLTEAQERNDEL
-1897 LKKISDSEYRI
+1897 LKKINDSEYRI
-1908 HLLQDTIQKLQVDA
+1908 HLLQDTAQKLQVDA

-1935 SDASKRAVTEAH
+1935 SDAAKRAVTEAH

-1972 DSSKI
+1972 ESGKI

-1987 LEGKAC
+1987 LEGKAA
-1993 NLEAENQVLRQQAT
+1993 NLEAENQVLHQQAIAT
-2007 STPPTSAKSPASRAK
+2007 PSTAKSSASRSK
-2022 ISRIHRSPENGH
+2022 ITRIYRSPENGH
-2034 NLNGDIRQTE
+2034 MLNGGITQTE
-2044 MKPSTGTSEAITSA
+2044 MKPSTGTSEAIPSVG
-2058 ANVPDL
+2058 NVPDL
-2064 GDQKDFEHGE
+2064 SNQKDFEHGE
-2074 KLQRIPK
+2074 KLQRALN
-2081 QKYQPSHH
+2081 QKYQSSQH
-2089 QQPQDDQQWLL
+2089 QQPQDDQQLL
-2100 ACIPQHLGFSGS
+2100 LTCISQYLGFSGS
-2112 KPVAALLIYQC
+2112 KPVAALLIYQF
-2123 LLHWKS
+2123 LLHWRS
-2129 FEAMKTGVFDSI
+2129 FEAMKTGIFDSI
-2141 LHAINSATEAQND
+2141 LQTINSAIEAQND

-2172 QRSFK
+2172 QRSYK

-2198 GNQTSNAG
+2198 ANQTSNAG

-2218 AGLPQVEAKYPALL
+2218 AGLAQVEAKYPALL

-2251 VKKELNPLLE
+2251 VKKKLNPLLE

-2266 PRTSHSSIAKGNLNG
+2266 PRTSHSSQAKGHLNG
-2281 MGQQNQLTYWL
+2281 LGQQNQLAHWL

-2298 TSYLDVLRVNHVP
+2298 TSYLDVLRANHVP
-2311 SILVHKLFTQ
+2311 SILVHKLFAQ

-2348 VRAGLTEL
+2348 VRAGLAEL
-2356 KHWSDNATREF
+2356 KHWSDNATGEF

-2391 MRTLREIHTD
+2391 MRTLREIRTD
-2401 VCPALSI
+2401 VCPTLSI

-2416 MYWDDVN
+2416 MYLDDVN

-2435 LKSAVRDESNM
+2435 LKTVVHEESN
-2446 ATSFS
+2446 TVTTFS

-2471 PVIEVADDDF
+2471 PVIEVADDDLL
-2481 VPFVHENPSFAFL
+2481 PFVHENPNFAFL
-2494 LQRGE
+2494 LQRRE

>member
-1 MASTLNIVIGSHV
+1 MASMLNIVIGSHV
-14 WVEDKDLSWVD
+14 WVEDKDLAWVD
-25 GEVSRIDGKKAHVR
+25 GEVFRIDGQNAHVR

-61 PDGVDDM
+61 PGGVDDM

-110 NLVDARTM
+110 NLVDSRTM

-165 TTKLLMGYLAY
+165 TTKLLMRYLAF

-273 LGDPSLFHYLNQ
+273 LGDPSSFHYLNQ

-294 NDAEEYLATRK
+294 NDAEEYLATRN
-305 AMDTVGITDQEQE
+305 AMDTVGITEQEQE

-335 TKGREADSSIIKDD
+335 AKGREVDSSVIKDD

-361 LMCDCEKLENAL
+361 LMCDCGKLENAL
-373 IKREINTPEGVI
+373 INREINTPEGVI

-419 SIGQDPNSNKLIGVL
+419 SIGQDPDSNKLIGVL

-496 IERKPGGIIALLDE
+496 IEKKPGGIIALLDE

-581 KCSFVSGLFPQA
+581 KCSFVSVLFPPA

-606 TRFKIQLHELMETLS
+606 SRFKMQLHELMETLS

-627 IRCIKPNSVLKPGIF
+627 IRCIKPNSVLKPAIF

-693 EKVSCQKVLDKMG
+693 EKVACQKILDKIG

-720 AGQMADLDARRTE
+720 AGQMAELDARRTE
-733 MRNNAAKGVQSQ
+733 MRNNAARGVQSQ
-745 FRTHVA
+745 YRTHVA
-751 REQFLVLRDTS
+751 REQFLVLRDAS
-762 IYLQSFVRA
+762 ICLQSFVRA

-788 RIQKNARWYFA
+788 RIQKTTRWYFA
-799 WKTYYQLRLSAIT
+799 WKTYCQLRLSAVT
-812 LQAGLRSM
+812 LQAGLRAM
-820 AARNEFTFRK
+820 AARNEFNFRK
-830 KNKASVHIQSQWRC
+830 RNKASVHIQSQWRC
-844 HRDYSNYMNL
+844 HRDYSNYMKL

-873 LRKLKL
+873 LRKLRM

-896 RVEELTSRLDRE
+896 RVEELTSRLGLE

-919 ADEVSKLKEALHEME
+919 EEEVSKLKVALHEME

-975 VLLVAEREENDKMKK
+975 ALLVAEREENDVARK
-990 AHANALETNEELNKE
+990 AHANALEMNEELNKK

-1011 KIKQFSD
+1011 KIKQFND
-1018 TVRRL
+1018 TVQRL
-1023 EGTVSEHEGLLLT
+1023 EGTIREGETLLLT

-1042 AANAALAESQ
+1042 AASATLAESQ
-1052 ARNEA
+1052 ARNGA

-1072 HEADQRFQEA
+1072 QETVQRFEEA
-1082 TKNLESSL
+1082 MKNLESSL
-1090 TFEKQRHEANLIELA
+1090 TFEKQQHEASLVELA

-1115 REVGDTDEKFTLL
+1115 REVGDTDEKSTLL
-1128 QTSIQS
+1128 QTAIQS
-1134 VEERLR
+1134 LEERLR
-1140 EKDALLTTERL
+1140 EKEALLATERQ
-1151 ESEATKKSLNESED
+1151 ESEATKKSLSESED
-1165 RNQDLLLKIEIAQ
+1165 RNQELLMKTEVAE
-1178 KDIAHFQETVRRHEE
+1178 KEIAHFQET
-1193 NMAALETS
+1193 
-1201 LRSERQQ
+1201 
-1208 NDAIMKQL
+1208 I
-1216 AESQGEIGELQRKLE
+1216 
-1231 DADARNG
+1231 
-1238 LLQDSLQRHEENM
+1238 QRHEENM

-1269 KQLAESQGEIGE
+1269 KQQADSQAEIGE

-1286 EDADARNGLLQDS
+1286 EDADGRN
-1299 LQRHEENMAAL
+1299 
-1310 ETSLRSERQQND
+1310 
-1322 AIMKQLAESQ
+1322 K
-1332 GEIGELQ
+1332 
-1339 RKLED
+1339 
-1344 ADARNGLLQDSLQ
+1344 LLQDSLQ
-1357 RLEDD
+1357 RLEED
-1362 ATTREALM
+1362 ATAREALM
-1370 ETERKETEMTK
+1370 VTERQENEVTK

-1403 SVHQLQDSMQRMEQ
+1403 SVHQLQDSIQRLEQ
-1417 TAVAREAT
+1417 SAVAREAT
-1425 LLAEHQEKDATS
+1425 LLTERQEKDAIS

-1448 GLLKEIYSANRK
+1448 GLLKEIYSASRK
-1460 NDQLQSTIERLEEG
+1460 TDQLQNTIERLE
-1474 ATTTDALYLAE
+1474 
-1485 RKGHDQTKKSLS
+1485 Q
-1497 EAQETNKE
+1497 EA
-1505 LLKKIEK
+1505 
-1512 AEKNIDQL
+1512 
-1520 LENVERLEKDA
+1520 
-1531 ITRESLLLTTKQS
+1531 
-1544 YGDTAKLLLESQEKN
+1544 
-1559 QELVHKVEDSDSKI
+1559 
-1573 VLLEDSVKRLEE
+1573 
-1585 STADKDSLLAIERHE
+1585 
-1600 NSETKKELV
+1600 
-1609 GSQKKIAELLTE
+1609 
-1621 VQDTRA
+1621 
-1627 NVAELEDLI
+1627 
-1636 RRLEGKLAITEALL
+1636 
-1650 LTEKEQNA
+1650 
-1658 STLKL
+1658 
-1663 LAEAQLR
+1663 
-1670 IEELIKKLEGSDR
+1670 
-1683 KSDSLQD
+1683 
-1690 TITRLEQDVTAKEAL
+1690 TAKEAL
-1705 LLTEKEAHDATRKT
+1705 LLTEKQAHEATRKT
-1719 LTEAQEESGEL
+1719 LSEVQERNEEL
-1730 LKKIHD
+1730 LKNIHD

-1765 REQNDITTKA
+1765 REQNDATSKA
-1775 HNESQEKYEEL
+1775 HVESQEKYEEL
-1786 LSKFVDV
+1786 LKKFVDV

-1809 NTTKD
+1809 NTTTKD
-1814 SLLLSERHEK
+1814 ALLLSERHEK
-1824 DAIKKALTEAQE
+1824 DAVKKALTEADE

-1842 MKVEDANEKIEQL
+1842 MKVEDANEKIEHL
-1855 QTTIDMLEDNVAAK
+1855 QTMIIKLEDNVAAK

-1879 NDAIR
+1879 NDTIR
-1884 RSLTEAQERNDEL
+1884 KSLTEAQERNDEL

-1908 HLLQDTIQKLQVDA
+1908 HLLQDTVQKLQVDA

-1935 SDASKRAVTEAH
+1935 SDAAKRAVTEAH

-1972 DSSKI
+1972 ESNKI
-1977 VTQLQEALQR
+1977 VIQLQEALQR
-1987 LEGKAC
+1987 IEGKAA
-1993 NLEAENQVLRQQAT
+1993 NLEAENQALRQQAT
-2007 STPPTSAKSPASRAK
+2007 ATPPSTAKSPASRSK
-2022 ISRIHRSPENGH
+2022 ITRIHRSPENGH
-2034 NLNGDIRQTE
+2034 ILNGDMRQTE
-2044 MKPSTGTSEAITSA
+2044 MKPSTSTSEAITSA
-2058 ANVPDL
+2058 GNVPDS
-2064 GDQKDFEHGE
+2064 GDQKEFEHGE
-2074 KLQRIPK
+2074 KLQRIPR

-2100 ACIPQHLGFSGS
+2100 TCISQYLGFSGS

-2185 PQRRRFSSERIFH
+2185 PRRRFSSERIFH
-2198 GNQTSNAG
+2198 GNQAPNAG
-2206 LAYLSGQSVVGS
+2206 LAYLSGQSAVGS
-2218 AGLPQVEAKYPALL
+2218 AGLLQVEAKYPALL

-2266 PRTSHSSIAKGNLNG
+2266 PRTSHSSLAKGHLNG
-2281 MGQQNQLTYWL
+2281 MGQQNQLTHWL

-2298 TSYLDVLRVNHVP
+2298 TSYLDVLKANHVP

-2348 VRAGLTEL
+2348 VRAGLAEL

-2391 MRTLREIHTD
+2391 MRTLREIRTD

-2435 LKSAVRDESNM
+2435 LKSAVREESNM

-2471 PVIEVADDDF
+2471 PAIEVADDDLL
-2481 VPFVHENPSFAFL
+2481 PFVHENPSFAFL

>member
-1460 NDQLQSTIERLEEG
+1460 NDQLQSTIERLE
-1474 ATTTDALYLAE
+1474 
-1485 RKGHDQTKKSLS
+1485 
-1497 EAQETNKE
+1497 
-1505 LLKKIEK
+1505 
-1512 AEKNIDQL
+1512 
-1520 LENVERLEKDA
+1520 KDA

>member
-1 MASTLNIVIGSHV
+1 MASMLNIVIGSHV
-14 WVEDKDLSWVD
+14 WVEDKDLAWVD
-25 GEVSRIDGKKAHVR
+25 GEVSRIDGQNAHVR
-39 TTKGKTVIANISD
+39 TTKGDTVTAKISD

-165 TTKLLMGYLAY
+165 TTKLLMRYLAF

-273 LGDPSLFHYLNQ
+273 LGDPSSFHYLNQ
-285 SACIKVDGI
+285 STCIKVDGI
-294 NDAEEYLATRK
+294 NDAEEYLATRN
-305 AMDTVGITDQEQE
+305 AMDTVGITEQEQE

-335 TKGREADSSIIKDD
+335 AKGREVDSSVIKDE

-361 LMCDCEKLENAL
+361 LMCDCGKLENAL
-373 IKREINTPEGVI
+373 INREINTPEGVI
-385 TTTVGPNSATISR
+385 TTTVGPSSATISR

-496 IERKPGGIIALLDE
+496 IEKKPGGIIALLDE

-581 KCSFVSGLFPQA
+581 KCPFVSGLFPPA

-606 TRFKIQLHELMETLS
+606 TRFKMQLHELMETLS
-621 STEPHY
+621 STDPHY
-627 IRCIKPNSVLKPGIF
+627 IRCIKPNSVLKPAVF

-693 EKVSCQKVLDKMG
+693 EKVACQKILDKIG

-720 AGQMADLDARRTE
+720 AGQMAELDARRTE
-733 MRNNAAKGVQSQ
+733 MRNNAARGVQSQ
-745 FRTHVA
+745 YRTHVA
-751 REQFLVLRDTS
+751 REQFLVLRDAS
-762 IYLQSFVRA
+762 ICLQSFVRA

-781 RQQAAAL
+781 RQEAAAL
-788 RIQKNARWYFA
+788 RIQKTTRWYFA
-799 WKTYYQLRLSAIT
+799 WKTYCQLRLSAVT
-812 LQAGLRSM
+812 LQAGVRAM
-820 AARNEFTFRK
+820 AARNEFNFRK
-830 KNKASVHIQSQWRC
+830 RNKASIRIQSQWRC
-844 HRDYSNYMNL
+844 HRDYSNYMKL

-860 YQCAWRRRVARKE
+860 YQCAWRRRVAKKE
-873 LRKLKL
+873 LRKLRM

-891 EKLEE
+891 EKLEQ
-896 RVEELTSRLDRE
+896 RVEELTNRLGLE
-908 KKLRADLEKSK
+908 KKLRDDLAKSK
-919 ADEVSKLKEALHEME
+919 AEEISKLKTALHKME
-934 QRVEEV
+934 QQVEEV

-960 REKISLLTTEIEGLK
+960 RERINLLTTEIEGLK
-975 VLLVAEREENDKMKK
+975 ELLVAEREENDIRKK
-990 AHANALETNEELNKE
+990 AHANALEMNEELNKK

-1018 TVRRL
+1018 IVQRL
-1023 EGTVSEHEGLLLT
+1023 EGTIREGEALLLI

-1042 AANAALAESQ
+1042 ATIATFAESQ
-1052 ARNEA
+1052 AKNEA
-1057 LVSKLEDAVK
+1057 LVSKLEDAMK

-1072 HEADQRFQEA
+1072 RETAQRFEEA
-1082 TKNLESSL
+1082 MKTLESSL
-1090 TFEKQRHEANLIELA
+1090 TFEKQQHEASLVELA

-1115 REVGDTDEKFTLL
+1115 REVGDTDEKSTLL
-1128 QTSIQS
+1128 QTTIQS
-1134 VEERLR
+1134 LEERLR
-1140 EKDALLTTERL
+1140 EKDALLTLERQ
-1151 ESEATKKSLNESED
+1151 ESEATKKSLSESED
-1165 RNQDLLLKIEIAQ
+1165 RNQNLLMKIEVAE
-1178 KDIAHFQETVRRHEE
+1178 KEIAHFRETIQRHEE
-1193 NMAALETS
+1193 NIAALETS
-1201 LRSERQQ
+1201 LRSEKQQ
-1208 NDAIMKQL
+1208 TDVIMKQL
-1216 AESQGEIGELQRKLE
+1216 ADSQGEIGELQRKLE
-1231 DADARNG
+1231 DADG
-1238 LLQDSLQRHEENM
+1238 
-1251 AALETSLRSERQ
+1251 
-1263 QNDAIM
+1263 
-1269 KQLAESQGEIGE
+1269 
-1281 LQRKL
+1281 
-1286 EDADARNGLLQDS
+1286 
-1299 LQRHEENMAAL
+1299 
-1310 ETSLRSERQQND
+1310 
-1322 AIMKQLAESQ
+1322 
-1332 GEIGELQ
+1332 
-1339 RKLED
+1339 
-1344 ADARNGLLQDSLQ
+1344 RNGLLQDSLQ
-1357 RLEDD
+1357 RLE
-1362 ATTREALM
+1362 
-1370 ETERKETEMTK
+1370 
-1381 KTLTE
+1381 
-1386 ALDQIEE
+1386 
-1393 LVKEV
+1393 
-1398 ECANH
+1398 
-1403 SVHQLQDSMQRMEQ
+1403 
-1417 TAVAREAT
+1417 
-1425 LLAEHQEKDATS
+1425 
-1437 KALAEAQGRIE
+1437 
-1448 GLLKEIYSANRK
+1448 
-1460 NDQLQSTIERLEEG
+1460 
-1474 ATTTDALYLAE
+1474 
-1485 RKGHDQTKKSLS
+1485 
-1497 EAQETNKE
+1497 
-1505 LLKKIEK
+1505 
-1512 AEKNIDQL
+1512 
-1520 LENVERLEKDA
+1520 
-1531 ITRESLLLTTKQS
+1531 
-1544 YGDTAKLLLESQEKN
+1544 
-1559 QELVHKVEDSDSKI
+1559 
-1573 VLLEDSVKRLEE
+1573 E
-1585 STADKDSLLAIERHE
+1585 STTDKDSLLAIERHE
-1600 NSETKKELV
+1600 NCETKKELA
-1609 GSQKKIAELLTE
+1609 GSQKKIEELLTE
-1621 VQDTRA
+1621 VQGA
-1627 NVAELEDLI
+1627 HVNIAELEESI
-1636 RRLEGKLAITEALL
+1636 RRLEGNLGVTEALL

-1663 LAEAQLR
+1663 FSEAQLK
-1670 IEELIKKLEGSDR
+1670 IEDLIKKLEGADR
-1683 KSDSLQD
+1683 KSDSLHD
-1690 TITRLEQDVTAKEAL
+1690 TITRLEQDGTAKDAL
-1705 LLTEKEAHDATRKT
+1705 LLTEKQAHEATKKT
-1719 LTEAQEESGEL
+1719 LSEAQERNEEL
-1730 LKKIHD
+1730 LKKIYD
-1736 NDKHILQL
+1736 NDKNILQL

-1752 ETTVANENLLLRE
+1752 ETTVAKENLLLRE
-1765 REQNDITTKA
+1765 KEQNDATTKA
-1775 HNESQEKYEEL
+1775 HIESQEKYEEL
-1786 LSKFVDV
+1786 LKKFVDV
-1793 DRKIDLLQ
+1793 DTKIDLLQ
-1801 GTIERLGE
+1801 GTIERFGE
-1809 NTTKD
+1809 NTTTKD
-1814 SLLLSERHEK
+1814 ALLLSERNEK
-1824 DAIKKALTEAQE
+1824 DAIRKALTEADE

-1842 MKVEDANEKIEQL
+1842 MKVEDANEKIEHL
-1855 QTTIDMLEDNVAAK
+1855 QTMINKLEDNIAAK
-1869 DVSLEAAMKE
+1869 DVSLEAATKE
-1879 NDAIR
+1879 NDTIR
-1884 RSLTEAQERNDEL
+1884 KSLAEAQERNDEL

-1908 HLLQDTIQKLQVDA
+1908 HLLQDTVQKLQVDA

-1935 SDASKRAVTEAH
+1935 SDAAKRAVTEAH

-1960 LKRNDDLIKKIE
+1960 LKRNDALIKKIE
-1972 DSSKI
+1972 ESSKI

-1987 LEGKAC
+1987 LEGKAA

-2007 STPPTSAKSPASRAK
+2007 STPPSTAKSPASRSK
-2022 ISRIHRSPENGH
+2022 ITRIHRSPENGH
-2034 NLNGDIRQTE
+2034 ILNGDIRQTE
-2044 MKPSTGTSEAITSA
+2044 MKPSTSTSDAITSSG
-2058 ANVPDL
+2058 NVTDL
-2064 GDQKDFEHGE
+2064 GDQKEFEHGE

-2081 QKYQPSHH
+2081 PKYQSSHH

-2100 ACIPQHLGFSGS
+2100 TCISQYLGFSGS

-2141 LHAINSATEAQND
+2141 LHAINMATEAQND

-2185 PQRRRFSSERIFH
+2185 PQRRRFSSDRIFH

-2206 LAYLSGQSVVGS
+2206 LAYLSGQTVVGS

-2266 PRTSHSSIAKGNLNG
+2266 PRTSHSSLAKGHLNG
-2281 MGQQNQLTYWL
+2281 MGQQNQLTHWL

-2298 TSYLDVLRVNHVP
+2298 TSYLDVLKANHVP
-2311 SILVHKLFTQ
+2311 SVLVHKLFTQ

-2348 VRAGLTEL
+2348 VRAGLAEL

-2391 MRTLREIHTD
+2391 MRTLREIRTD

-2435 LKSAVRDESNM
+2435 LKSAVREESNM

-2471 PVIEVADDDF
+2471 PVIEVADDDLL
-2481 VPFVHENPSFAFL
+2481 PFVHENPSFAFL

>member
-1 MASTLNIVIGSHV
+1 
-14 WVEDKDLSWVD
+14 
-25 GEVSRIDGKKAHVR
+25 
-39 TTKGKTVIANISD
+39 
-52 IHPKDTEAP
+52 
-61 PDGVDDM
+61 
-68 TRLSYLHEPGVLDNL
+68 
-83 AVRYAKNIIYTYTGN
+83 
-98 ILIAINPFQRLP
+98 
-110 NLVDARTM
+110 
-118 EKYKGANLGDLD
+118 
-130 PHVFAIADVSYRQM
+130 
-144 INEGKSNS
+144 
-152 ILVSGESGAGKTE
+152 
-165 TTKLLMGYLAY
+165 MGYLAY

-1238 LLQDSLQRHEENM
+1238 LLQDSLQR
-1251 AALETSLRSERQ
+1251 
-1263 QNDAIM
+1263 
-1269 KQLAESQGEIGE
+1269 
-1281 LQRKL
+1281 
-1286 EDADARNGLLQDS
+1286 
-1299 LQRHEENMAAL
+1299 
-1310 ETSLRSERQQND
+1310 
-1322 AIMKQLAESQ
+1322 
-1332 GEIGELQ
+1332 
-1339 RKLED
+1339 
-1344 ADARNGLLQDSLQ
+1344 
-1357 RLEDD
+1357 
-1362 ATTREALM
+1362 
-1370 ETERKETEMTK
+1370 
-1381 KTLTE
+1381 
-1386 ALDQIEE
+1386 
-1393 LVKEV
+1393 
-1398 ECANH
+1398 
-1403 SVHQLQDSMQRMEQ
+1403 
-1417 TAVAREAT
+1417 
-1425 LLAEHQEKDATS
+1425 
-1437 KALAEAQGRIE
+1437 
-1448 GLLKEIYSANRK
+1448 
-1460 NDQLQSTIERLEEG
+1460 
-1474 ATTTDALYLAE
+1474 
-1485 RKGHDQTKKSLS
+1485 
-1497 EAQETNKE
+1497 
-1505 LLKKIEK
+1505 
-1512 AEKNIDQL
+1512 
-1520 LENVERLEKDA
+1520 
-1531 ITRESLLLTTKQS
+1531 
-1544 YGDTAKLLLESQEKN
+1544 
-1559 QELVHKVEDSDSKI
+1559 
-1573 VLLEDSVKRLEE
+1573 LEE

-1636 RRLEGKLAITEALL
+1636 R
-1650 LTEKEQNA
+1650 
-1658 STLKL
+1658 
-1663 LAEAQLR
+1663 
-1670 IEELIKKLEGSDR
+1670 
-1683 KSDSLQD
+1683 
-1690 TITRLEQDVTAKEAL
+1690 RLEQDVTAKEAL